1 MNILMV
7 HTRLTCS
14 TVAEMLA
21 KLEEL
26 DAYAT
31 RHAADL
37 IIVPRS
43 FTNACLKV
51 GIADPS
57 SLAHSSRCD
66 DLDLRL
72 RCLYTMALHVKTP
85 LLAPCDWSFVS
96 REYPCAFLLE
106 ERLPRR
112 VTRFSLCHQRFVCT
126 FSPRNLDAYKK
137 YEPHG
142 IIVFDSQ
149 PLSLSSALEF
159 VNASAHTSSS
169 AAENTSSCT
178 AKEAAKKA
186 AKNEAKNEAK
196 NAATATAA
204 TKLAHVTPFMQDTSI
219 TPTICPVYVVP
230 SIGCINNKLYAAP
243 SFVLQPHGTMN
254 AYCAP
259 FEQRFCLYNTN
270 QSPTSKDKLSTQKLS
285 TRIQK
290 DPNSAYMHIWDAL
303 CMGIQDKCATFGTR
317 EVVCVMDGGLAS
329 SVLAALLVDALGALH
344 VHALIAPREC
354 SYDFTSANTLA
365 TALGIDARTCNDM
378 SYGQGFRTLQ
388 EKIHV
393 REGALVGYAQTWAQ
407 TLSAV
412 LVSSCDKLSYML
424 GAYTLFDTCARFAPL
439 ADLLRCDI
447 ERLAR
452 ARMTRSALFS
462 TCEYKNIEYQR
473 LQENLSAL
481 ATCDVRTLDSNLH
494 DYLYQRI
501 SASKQDLATQPCAT
515 QPRAAQPRAAQ
526 PRATQFCP
534 TQEEIDFF
542 TSCLNKLSSTLTAP
556 FDTFTLSDC
565 PISTCILAAQ
575 ADNLSATLAQT
586 DLSSQLF
593 QKIDLSLI
601 KAFPR
606 SPESLLQL
614 FGADDDD
621 ADPDDV
627 DPDDPYLD
635 DDDDDDELDED
646 ILLRATGA
654 RDVDPSADRD
664 VIKHAQSL
672 KAWLESHGFQTLPV
686 AGGFMTVGNAHD
698 IDEDELRKLLQSL
711 PGDIDSHIMQAN
723 IEVPSDSVS
732 DFETFMK
739 DIQRVFNKTSDDSQE
754 HTSDDTQSNTS
765 DKTIDKFIRD
775 LQHAFDLKNKMSSQ
789 KAARAQVRSQDQS
802 IQDLVDDIL
811 NARPLSHE
819 ESFYI
824 LDNQLDTFEN
834 MEFRANDTHQSHAH
848 DASFTKLMNKK
859 LTSAHAERHLKFILG
874 TVRDF
879 CYGGVFYNHAQ
890 RPTRTSHANASSVSG
905 TSLQMTHELD
915 DNNPYSE
922 N

>member
-7 HTRLTCS
+7 HTRLICS

-26 DAYAT
+26 DAYST
-31 RHAADL
+31 RHAVDL
-37 IIVPRS
+37 IVVPRS

-57 SLAHSSRCD
+57 SLARSSRCD
-66 DLDLRL
+66 DLDVRL
-72 RCLYTMALHVKTP
+72 RCLYTMALHVRTP
-85 LLAPCDWSFVS
+85 LLAPCDWSFAS

-112 VTRFSLCHQRFVCT
+112 VTRFSLCGQRFVCT

-142 IIVFDSQ
+142 IILFDSQ

-178 AKEAAKKA
+178 AKEAAKNEV
-186 AKNEAKNEAK
+186 KNTV
-196 NAATATAA
+196 TATVA
-204 TKLAHVTPFMQDTSI
+204 TKLARVTPSMQDTSI

-243 SFVLQPHGTMN
+243 SFVLQPHGTIS

-259 FEQRFCLYNTN
+259 FEQRFCLYNTD

-290 DPNSAYMHIWDAL
+290 NPDSAYMHIWDAL
-303 CMGIQDKCATFGTR
+303 CMGIQDRCAMFGAR

-354 SYDFTSANTLA
+354 SYDFTAANTLA

-412 LVSSCDKLSYML
+412 LVSSCDKLAYML
-424 GAYTLFDTCARFAPL
+424 GAYTLFDTCTRIAPL
-439 ADLLRCDI
+439 ADLLRCDV

-473 LQENLSAL
+473 LQEHLSAL
-481 ATCDVRTLDSNLH
+481 ATCDVRTLDSSSQ
-494 DYLYQRI
+494 DYLHQRV
-501 SASKQDLATQPCAT
+501 SAREQHL
-515 QPRAAQPRAAQ
+515 AAQSGV
-526 PRATQFCP
+526 TQGLA
-534 TQEEIDFF
+534 DFF

-565 PISTCILAAQ
+565 PISACILAAQ
-575 ADNLSATLAQT
+575 ADTLSTALVPT

-593 QKIDLSLI
+593 QKIDLSLM

-606 SPESLLQL
+606 SPESLLKL

-621 ADPDDV
+621 ADPDDA
-627 DPDDPYLD
+627 DPDDPYL
-635 DDDDDDELDED
+635 DDDDELDED

-739 DIQRVFNKTSDDSQE
+739 DIQRVFDRASDDSQE
-754 HTSDDTQSNTS
+754 NTSKDTQSNAS
-765 DKTIDKFIRD
+765 DKAVDKFIRD

-834 MEFRANDTHQSHAH
+834 MEFRANNTHQSNAH

>member
-7 HTRLTCS
+7 HTRLICS

-31 RHAADL
+31 RHAVDL

-51 GIADPS
+51 GTADPS

-66 DLDLRL
+66 DLDVRL

-85 LLAPCDWSFVS
+85 LLAPCDWSFAS

-142 IIVFDSQ
+142 IILFDSQ

-169 AAENTSSCT
+169 AVENTSSCT
-178 AKEAAKKA
+178 AKEAAKNEV
-186 AKNEAKNEAK
+186 KN
-196 NAATATAA
+196 TVTVA
-204 TKLAHVTPFMQDTSI
+204 TKLARVTPFMQDTLI

-243 SFVLQPHGTMN
+243 SFVLQPHGTMS

-259 FEQRFCLYNTN
+259 FEQRFCLYNTD

-290 DPNSAYMHIWDAL
+290 NPDYAYMHIWDAL
-303 CMGIQDKCATFGTR
+303 CMGIQDRCAMFGAR

-354 SYDFTSANTLA
+354 SYDFTAANTLA

-412 LVSSCDKLSYML
+412 LVSSCDKLAYML
-424 GAYTLFDTCARFAPL
+424 GAYTLFDTCTRIAPL
-439 ADLLRCDI
+439 ADLLRCDV

-473 LQENLSAL
+473 LQEHLSVP

-494 DYLYQRI
+494 NYLYQRI
-501 SASKQDLATQPCAT
+501 SAREQHL
-515 QPRAAQPRAAQ
+515 AAQSGV
-526 PRATQFCP
+526 TQGLA
-534 TQEEIDFF
+534 DFF
-542 TSCLNKLSSTLTAP
+542 TSCLNKLSSTLAAP

-565 PISTCILAAQ
+565 PISACILAAQ
-575 ADNLSATLAQT
+575 ADTLSTALVPT

-593 QKIDLSLI
+593 QKIDLSLM

-606 SPESLLQL
+606 SPESLLKL

-621 ADPDDV
+621 ADPDDA

-686 AGGFMTVGNAHD
+686 AGGFMTVGNARD

>member
-7 HTRLTCS
+7 HTRLICS

-31 RHAADL
+31 RHAVDL

-51 GIADPS
+51 GTADPT
-57 SLAHSSRCD
+57 SLARSSRCD
-66 DLDLRL
+66 DLDVRL

-85 LLAPCDWSFVS
+85 LLAPCDWSFAS

-106 ERLPRR
+106 ECLPRR
-112 VTRFSLCHQRFVCT
+112 VTRFSMCHQRFACA
-126 FSPRNLDAYKK
+126 FSSRDLDACNKYK
-137 YEPHG
+137 PDG
-142 IIVFDSQ
+142 IILFDSQ

-169 AAENTSSCT
+169 ATENTSSCT
-178 AKEAAKKA
+178 AKEAV
-186 AKNEAKNEAK
+186 KNV
-196 NAATATAA
+196 ATATVA
-204 TKLAHVTPFMQDTSI
+204 TKLERVTPFMQDTSI

-243 SFVLQPHGTMN
+243 SFVLQPHGTMS

-259 FEQRFCLYNTN
+259 FEQRFCLYNTD

-290 DPNSAYMHIWDAL
+290 NPDYAYMHIWDAL
-303 CMGIQDKCATFGTR
+303 CMGIQDRCAMFGAR

-354 SYDFTSANTLA
+354 SYDFTAANTLA

-407 TLSAV
+407 TLSAM
-412 LVSSCDKLSYML
+412 LVSSCDKLAYML
-424 GAYTLFDTCARFAPL
+424 GTYTFFDTCARIAPL

-452 ARMTRSALFS
+452 ARMTRSALYS

-473 LQENLSAL
+473 LQEHLSAL
-481 ATCDVRTLDSNLH
+481 ATCDVRTLDSRLQ
-494 DYLYQRI
+494 DYLYQRV
-501 SASKQDLATQPCAT
+501 SASAQSHPTQSGATQ
-515 QPRAAQPRAAQ
+515 
-526 PRATQFCP
+526 
-534 TQEEIDFF
+534 EVIDFF
-542 TSCLNKLSSTLTAP
+542 TSCLHKLSHTLAAP
-556 FDTFTLSDC
+556 FDTFTLSNC
-565 PISTCILAAQ
+565 PISACILAAQ
-575 ADNLSATLAQT
+575 ADTLSTALVPT

-593 QKIDLSLI
+593 QKIDLSLM

-606 SPESLLQL
+606 SPESLLKL
-614 FGADDDD
+614 FGADDDDADPDD

-627 DPDDPYLD
+627 DPDDPYL

-664 VIKHAQSL
+664 VINHAQSL

-686 AGGFMTVGNAHD
+686 AGGFMTMGNAHD

-765 DKTIDKFIRD
+765 EKTIDKFIRD

-834 MEFRANDTHQSHAH
+834 MEFRANDTHQSNAH

>member
-7 HTRLTCS
+7 HTRLICS

-31 RHAADL
+31 RHAVDL
-37 IIVPRS
+37 IVVPRS
-43 FTNACLKV
+43 FTNVCLNV
-51 GIADPS
+51 GMADPS
-57 SLAHSSRCD
+57 SLARSSRCD
-66 DLDLRL
+66 DLDVRL
-72 RCLYTMALHVKTP
+72 RCLYTMALHVRTP
-85 LLAPCDWSFVS
+85 LLAPCDWSFAS

-112 VTRFSLCHQRFVCT
+112 VTRFSLCGQRFVCT
-126 FSPRNLDAYKK
+126 FSPRKLDAYKK

-142 IIVFDSQ
+142 IILFDSQ

-178 AKEAAKKA
+178 AK
-186 AKNEAKNEAK
+186 
-196 NAATATAA
+196 NAATATVA
-204 TKLAHVTPFMQDTSI
+204 TKLACVTPFIQDTSI

-230 SIGCINNKLYAAP
+230 SIGYINNKLYAAP
-243 SFVLQPHGTMN
+243 SFVLQPHGTMS

-259 FEQRFCLYNTN
+259 FEQRFCLYNTD
-270 QSPTSKDKLSTQKLS
+270 QSPTSQDKLSTQKLS

-290 DPNSAYMHIWDAL
+290 NPDSAYMHIWDAL
-303 CMGIQDKCATFGTR
+303 CMGIQDRCAMFGAR
-317 EVVCVMDGGLAS
+317 EVVCIMDGGLAS

-354 SYDFTSANTLA
+354 SYDFTAANTLA

-412 LVSSCDKLSYML
+412 LVSSCDKLAYML
-424 GAYTLFDTCARFAPL
+424 GAYTLFDTCTRIAPL
-439 ADLLRCDI
+439 ADLLRCDV

-473 LQENLSAL
+473 LQEHLSAL
-481 ATCDVRTLDSNLH
+481 ATCDVRTLDSSSQ
-494 DYLYQRI
+494 DYLHQRV
-501 SASKQDLATQPCAT
+501 SAREQHL
-515 QPRAAQPRAAQ
+515 AAQSGV
-526 PRATQFCP
+526 TQGLA
-534 TQEEIDFF
+534 DFF

-565 PISTCILAAQ
+565 PISACILAAQ
-575 ADNLSATLAQT
+575 ADTLSTALVPT

-593 QKIDLSLI
+593 QKIDLSLM

-606 SPESLLQL
+606 SPESLLKL

-621 ADPDDV
+621 ADPDDA
-627 DPDDPYLD
+627 DPDDPYL
-635 DDDDDDELDED
+635 DDDDELDED

-739 DIQRVFNKTSDDSQE
+739 DIQRVFDRASDDSQE

-775 LQHAFDLKNKMSSQ
+775 LQHAFDLKNKMGAQ

-834 MEFRANDTHQSHAH
+834 MEFSANNAHQPNAH

-905 TSLQMTHELD
+905 TSLQMTNELD

>member
-7 HTRLTCS
+7 HTRLICS

-31 RHAADL
+31 RHAVDL

-57 SLAHSSRCD
+57 SLACSSRCD
-66 DLDLRL
+66 DLDVRL
-72 RCLYTMALHVKTP
+72 HCLYTMALHVKTP
-85 LLAPCDWSFVS
+85 LLAPCDWSFAS

-112 VTRFSLCHQRFVCT
+112 VTRFSMCGQRFVCT

-142 IIVFDSQ
+142 IILFDSQ

-159 VNASAHTSSS
+159 VNASAHTPSST
-169 AAENTSSCT
+169 AENTSSCT
-178 AKEAAKKA
+178 AKEAV
-186 AKNEAKNEAK
+186 KNV
-196 NAATATAA
+196 ATATVA
-204 TKLAHVTPFMQDTSI
+204 TKLERVTPFMQDTSI

-243 SFVLQPHGTMN
+243 SFVLQPHGTIN

-259 FEQRFCLYNTN
+259 FEQRFCLYNTD
-270 QSPTSKDKLSTQKLS
+270 QSPTSQDKLS

-290 DPNSAYMHIWDAL
+290 NPDSAYMRIWDAL
-303 CMGIQDKCATFGTR
+303 CMGVQDRCATFGMR

-378 SYGQGFRTLQ
+378 AYGQGFRTLQ

-393 REGALVGYAQTWAQ
+393 REGALVGYAQTWVQ

-473 LQENLSAL
+473 LQEHLFVP
-481 ATCDVRTLDSNLH
+481 ATCDVRTLDSNLYN
-494 DYLYQRI
+494 YLYQRI
-501 SASKQDLATQPCAT
+501 SASKQSHATQPC
-515 QPRAAQPRAAQ
+515 AAQ
-526 PRATQFCP
+526 PRATQSFP

-542 TSCLNKLSSTLTAP
+542 TSCLNKLSSTLAAP
-556 FDTFTLSDC
+556 FDTFALSDC
-565 PISTCILAAQ
+565 PISACMLAAQ
-575 ADNLSATLAQT
+575 ADNLSAALVQT

-593 QKIDLSLI
+593 QKIDSSLL

-621 ADPDDV
+621 ADPDDAEEDDI
-627 DPDDPYLD
+627 DPDDPYL

-646 ILLRATGA
+646 ILLRQIGA
-654 RDVDPSADRD
+654 RDADPSADRD
-664 VIKHAQSL
+664 VINHARSL

-686 AGGFMTVGNAHD
+686 AGGFMTVGNARD

-739 DIQRVFNKTSDDSQE
+739 DIQRVFDRASDDSQE
-754 HTSDDTQSNTS
+754 HTSDDTQSNAS
-765 DKTIDKFIRD
+765 DKAVDKFIRD
-775 LQHAFDLKNKMSSQ
+775 LQHAFDLKNKMRAQ
-789 KAARAQVRSQDQS
+789 KAARSQARPQDQS

-834 MEFRANDTHQSHAH
+834 MEFSANNAHQPNAH

-879 CYGGVFYNHAQ
+879 CYGGVFYNHTQ
-890 RPTRTSHANASSVSG
+890 RPTRTSHTNASSVSG

>member
-7 HTRLTCS
+7 HTRLICS

-31 RHAADL
+31 RHAVDL
-37 IIVPRS
+37 IVVPRS

-57 SLAHSSRCD
+57 SLARSSRCD
-66 DLDLRL
+66 DLDVRL

-85 LLAPCDWSFVS
+85 LLAPCDWGFAS

-142 IIVFDSQ
+142 IILFDSQ

-169 AAENTSSCT
+169 AVENTSSCT
-178 AKEAAKKA
+178 AKEAAKNEV
-186 AKNEAKNEAK
+186 KN
-196 NAATATAA
+196 TVTVA
-204 TKLAHVTPFMQDTSI
+204 TKLARVTPFMQDTLI

-243 SFVLQPHGTMN
+243 SFVLQPHGTMS

-259 FEQRFCLYNTN
+259 FEQRFCLYNTD

-290 DPNSAYMHIWDAL
+290 NPDSAYIRMWDAL
-303 CMGIQDKCATFGTR
+303 CMGIQDRCAMFGAR

-354 SYDFTSANTLA
+354 SYDFTAANTLA

-412 LVSSCDKLSYML
+412 LVSSCDKLAYML
-424 GAYTLFDTCARFAPL
+424 GAYTLFDTCTRIAPL
-439 ADLLRCDI
+439 ADLLRCDV

-473 LQENLSAL
+473 LQEHLSAL
-481 ATCDVRTLDSNLH
+481 ATCDVRTLDSSSQ
-494 DYLYQRI
+494 DYLHQRV
-501 SASKQDLATQPCAT
+501 SAREQHL
-515 QPRAAQPRAAQ
+515 AAQSGV
-526 PRATQFCP
+526 TQGLA
-534 TQEEIDFF
+534 DFF

-565 PISTCILAAQ
+565 PISACILAAQ
-575 ADNLSATLAQT
+575 ADTLSTALVPT

-606 SPESLLQL
+606 SPESLLKL

-621 ADPDDV
+621 TDPDDA
-627 DPDDPYLD
+627 DPDDPYL

-646 ILLRATGA
+646 ILLRPTGA
-654 RDVDPSADRD
+654 RDAVPSADRD
-664 VIKHAQSL
+664 VINHARSL

-686 AGGFMTVGNAHD
+686 AGGFMTVGNARD
-698 IDEDELRKLLQSL
+698 IDENELRKLLQSL

-739 DIQRVFNKTSDDSQE
+739 DIQRVFDKTSDDSQE
-754 HTSDDTQSNTS
+754 NTSKDTQINAS
-765 DKTIDKFIRD
+765 DKAVDKFIRD
-775 LQHAFDLKNKMSSQ
+775 LQHAFDLKNKMGAQ

-834 MEFRANDTHQSHAH
+834 MEFRANDNHQSNAH

-890 RPTRTSHANASSVSG
+890 CPTRTSHANASSVSG

>member
-7 HTRLTCS
+7 HTRLICS

-31 RHAADL
+31 RHAVDL

-43 FTNACLKV
+43 FTNVCLNV

-57 SLAHSSRCD
+57 SLARSSRCG
-66 DLDLRL
+66 DLDMRL

-85 LLAPCDWSFVS
+85 LLAPCDWSFAS

-112 VTRFSLCHQRFVCT
+112 VTRFSMCGQRFVCT

-142 IIVFDSQ
+142 IILFDSQ

-159 VNASAHTSSS
+159 VNASAHTPSST
-169 AAENTSSCT
+169 AENTSSCT
-178 AKEAAKKA
+178 AKEAAKNEV
-186 AKNEAKNEAK
+186 KNTV
-196 NAATATAA
+196 TATVA
-204 TKLAHVTPFMQDTSI
+204 TKFARVTPFMQDTSI

-243 SFVLQPHGTMN
+243 SFVLQPHGTIS

-259 FEQRFCLYNTN
+259 FEQRFCLYNTD

-290 DPNSAYMHIWDAL
+290 NPDSAYMHIWDAL
-303 CMGIQDKCATFGTR
+303 CMGIQDRCAMFGAR

-354 SYDFTSANTLA
+354 SYDFTAANTLA

-407 TLSAV
+407 TLSAM
-412 LVSSCDKLSYML
+412 LVSSCDKLAYML
-424 GAYTLFDTCARFAPL
+424 GTYTFFDTCARIAPL
-439 ADLLRCDI
+439 ADLLRCDV

-473 LQENLSAL
+473 LQEHLSAL
-481 ATCDVRTLDSNLH
+481 ATCDVRTLDSNLQN
-494 DYLYQRI
+494 YLHQRV
-501 SASKQDLATQPCAT
+501 SASDQSHATQSGAT
-515 QPRAAQPRAAQ
+515 Q
-526 PRATQFCP
+526 
-534 TQEEIDFF
+534 EVIDFF
-542 TSCLNKLSSTLTAP
+542 TSCLHKLSHTLAAP
-556 FDTFTLSDC
+556 FDTFTLSNC
-565 PISTCILAAQ
+565 PISACILAAQ
-575 ADNLSATLAQT
+575 ADTLSTALVPT

-593 QKIDLSLI
+593 QKIDLSLM
-601 KAFPR
+601 KAFSR
-606 SPESLLQL
+606 SPESLLKL

-621 ADPDDV
+621 ADPDDA

-698 IDEDELRKLLQSL
+698 IDENELRKLLKSL

-739 DIQRVFNKTSDDSQE
+739 DIQRVFDRASDDSQE

-775 LQHAFDLKNKMSSQ
+775 LQHAFDLKNKMGAQ

-834 MEFRANDTHQSHAH
+834 MEFSANNAHQPNAH

>member
-7 HTRLTCS
+7 HTRLICS

-31 RHAADL
+31 RHAVDL

-43 FTNACLKV
+43 FTNVCLNV
-51 GIADPS
+51 GAADPS
-57 SLAHSSRCD
+57 SLARSSRCG
-66 DLDLRL
+66 DLDMRL

-85 LLAPCDWSFVS
+85 LLAPCDWSFAS

-112 VTRFSLCHQRFVCT
+112 VTRFSMCGQRFVCT

-142 IIVFDSQ
+142 IILFDSQ

-159 VNASAHTSSS
+159 VNASAHTPSST
-169 AAENTSSCT
+169 AENTSSCT
-178 AKEAAKKA
+178 
-186 AKNEAKNEAK
+186 AKNEAK
-196 NAATATAA
+196 NAATATVA

-243 SFVLQPHGTMN
+243 SFVLQPHGTMS

-259 FEQRFCLYNTN
+259 FEQRFCLYNTD

-290 DPNSAYMHIWDAL
+290 NPDSAYMHIWDAL
-303 CMGIQDKCATFGTR
+303 CMGIQDRCAMFGAR

-354 SYDFTSANTLA
+354 SYDFTAANTLA

-407 TLSAV
+407 TLSAM
-412 LVSSCDKLSYML
+412 LVSSCDKLAYML
-424 GAYTLFDTCARFAPL
+424 GAYTLFDTCTRIAPL
-439 ADLLRCDI
+439 ADLLRCDV

-473 LQENLSAL
+473 LQEHLSAL
-481 ATCDVRTLDSNLH
+481 ATCDVRTLDSNLQ
-494 DYLYQRI
+494 DYLHQRV
-501 SASKQDLATQPCAT
+501 SAREQHL
-515 QPRAAQPRAAQ
+515 AAQSGV
-526 PRATQFCP
+526 TQGLA
-534 TQEEIDFF
+534 DFF

-565 PISTCILAAQ
+565 PISACILAAQ
-575 ADNLSATLAQT
+575 ADTLSTALVPT

-593 QKIDLSLI
+593 QKIDLSLM
-601 KAFPR
+601 KTFPR
-606 SPESLLQL
+606 SPESLLKL

-621 ADPDDV
+621 ADPDDA

-686 AGGFMTVGNAHD
+686 AGGFMTVGNARD

-739 DIQRVFNKTSDDSQE
+739 DIQRVFDRASDDSQE
-754 HTSDDTQSNTS
+754 HTSDDTQSNAS
-765 DKTIDKFIRD
+765 DKAVDKFIRD
-775 LQHAFDLKNKMSSQ
+775 LQHAFDLKNKMRAQ
-789 KAARAQVRSQDQS
+789 KAARSQARPQDQS

-819 ESFYI
+819 DSFYI

-834 MEFRANDTHQSHAH
+834 MEFSANNAHQPNAH

-879 CYGGVFYNHAQ
+879 CYGGVFYNHTQ
-890 RPTRTSHANASSVSG
+890 RPTRTSHTNASSVSG

>member
-7 HTRLTCS
+7 HTRLICS

-31 RHAADL
+31 RHAVDL

-126 FSPRNLDAYKK
+126 FSPHNLDAYKK

-142 IIVFDSQ
+142 IIVFDAQ

-159 VNASAHTSSS
+159 VNASAPTSSS

-178 AKEAAKKA
+178 AK
-186 AKNEAKNEAK
+186 NEAK
-196 NAATATAA
+196 NAATATVA
-204 TKLAHVTPFMQDTSI
+204 TKLAHVTPFMQDASI

-243 SFVLQPHGTMN
+243 SFVLQPHGTVS

-259 FEQRFCLYNTN
+259 FEQRICLYNTN
-270 QSPTSKDKLSTQKLS
+270 QSPTSKDELSTQKLS

-290 DPNSAYMHIWDAL
+290 NPDYAYMHIWDAL

-388 EKIHV
+388 EKMHV

-452 ARMTRSALFS
+452 GRMTRSALFS
-462 TCEYKNIEYQR
+462 TCEYKNIEYQS

-481 ATCDVRTLDSNLH
+481 ATCDVRTLDSSSQ
-494 DYLYQRI
+494 DYLHQRV
-501 SASKQDLATQPCAT
+501 SAREQHL
-515 QPRAAQPRAAQ
+515 AAQSGV
-526 PRATQFCP
+526 TQGLA
-534 TQEEIDFF
+534 DFF

-565 PISTCILAAQ
+565 PISACILAAQ
-575 ADNLSATLAQT
+575 ADTLSTALVPT

-593 QKIDLSLI
+593 QKIDLSLM
-601 KAFPR
+601 KAFSR
-606 SPESLLQL
+606 SPESLLKL

-621 ADPDDV
+621 ADPDDA

-834 MEFRANDTHQSHAH
+834 MEFRANDTHQSNAH

-859 LTSAHAERHLKFILG
+859 ITSAHAERHLKFILG

-890 RPTRTSHANASSVSG
+890 RPTRTSHVNASSVSG

>member
-7 HTRLTCS
+7 HTRLICS

-31 RHAADL
+31 RHAVDL
-37 IIVPRS
+37 ILVPRS
-43 FTNACLKV
+43 FTNACLKI
-51 GIADPS
+51 GIADPT
-57 SLAHSSRCD
+57 SLARSSRCD
-66 DLDLRL
+66 DLDVRL

-85 LLAPCDWSFVS
+85 LLAPCDWSFAS
-96 REYPCAFLLE
+96 HEYPCAFLLK

-142 IIVFDSQ
+142 IILFDSQ
-149 PLSLSSALEF
+149 PLSLSSAFEF

-169 AAENTSSCT
+169 AAENTSSRT
-178 AKEAAKKA
+178 
-186 AKNEAKNEAK
+186 AK
-196 NAATATAA
+196 NAATATVA
-204 TKLAHVTPFMQDTSI
+204 TKHAHVTPFMQDTSI

-230 SIGCINNKLYAAP
+230 SIGYINNKLYAAP
-243 SFVLQPHGTMN
+243 SFVLQPHGTIS

-259 FEQRFCLYNTN
+259 FEQRFCLYNTD

-290 DPNSAYMHIWDAL
+290 NPDSAYMHIWDAL
-303 CMGIQDKCATFGTR
+303 CMGIQDRCAMFGAR

-329 SVLAALLVDALGALH
+329 SVLVALLVDALGALH

-354 SYDFTSANTLA
+354 SYDFTAANTLA

-393 REGALVGYAQTWAQ
+393 REGALVGYARTWAQ

-412 LVSSCDKLSYML
+412 LVSSCDKLAYML
-424 GAYTLFDTCARFAPL
+424 GAYTLFDTCARIAPL
-439 ADLLRCDI
+439 ADLLRCDV
-447 ERLAR
+447 ERLAS

-473 LQENLSAL
+473 LQDHLSAL
-481 ATCDVRTLDSNLH
+481 ATCDARTLDSNLQN
-494 DYLYQRI
+494 YLHQRV
-501 SASKQDLATQPCAT
+501 SARDQHL
-515 QPRAAQPRAAQ
+515 AAQSGV
-526 PRATQFCP
+526 TQGLA
-534 TQEEIDFF
+534 DFF
-542 TSCLNKLSSTLTAP
+542 TLCLNKLSSTLTAP

-565 PISTCILAAQ
+565 PISACILTAQ

-586 DLSSQLF
+586 DLSPQLF
-593 QKIDLSLI
+593 QKIDLSLT
-601 KAFPR
+601 KTFPR
-606 SPESLLQL
+606 STESLFKL
-614 FGADDDD
+614 FGVDDDD
-621 ADPDDV
+621 ADPDDA
-627 DPDDPYLD
+627 DSDDPYLD
-635 DDDDDDELDED
+635 DADDDDELDED
-646 ILLRATGA
+646 ILLRPTSA
-654 RDVDPSADRD
+654 RDVDPSTDRD
-664 VIKHAQSL
+664 VINHARSL

-686 AGGFMTVGNAHD
+686 AGGFMTVGNARD

-739 DIQRVFNKTSDDSQE
+739 DIQRVFDKTSDDSQE

-775 LQHAFDLKNKMSSQ
+775 LQHAFGLKNKMGAQ
-789 KAARAQVRSQDQS
+789 KATRAQTRPQDQS

-834 MEFRANDTHQSHAH
+834 MEFRANNTHQSNAH

>member
-14 TVAEMLA
+14 TVAEMLT

-57 SLAHSSRCD
+57 SLARSSRCD
-66 DLDLRL
+66 DLDVRL
-72 RCLYTMALHVKTP
+72 RCLYTMALHMKTP
-85 LLAPCDWSFVS
+85 LLAPCDWSFAS

-142 IIVFDSQ
+142 IILFDSQ

-178 AKEAAKKA
+178 AKEAAK
-186 AKNEAKNEAK
+186 NEAK
-196 NAATATAA
+196 NAATATVA

-243 SFVLQPHGTMN
+243 SFVLQPHGTMS

-270 QSPTSKDKLSTQKLS
+270 QSPTSQDKLSTQKLS

-290 DPNSAYMHIWDAL
+290 NPDSAYIRMWDAL
-303 CMGIQDKCATFGTR
+303 CMGIQDKCATFGSR

-378 SYGQGFRTLQ
+378 AYGQGFRTLQ

-393 REGALVGYAQTWAQ
+393 REGALVGYAQTWVQ

-473 LQENLSAL
+473 LQEHLFVP
-481 ATCDVRTLDSNLH
+481 ATCDVRTLDSNLYN
-494 DYLYQRI
+494 YLYQRI
-501 SASKQDLATQPCAT
+501 SASKQSHATQPC
-515 QPRAAQPRAAQ
+515 AAQ
-526 PRATQFCP
+526 PRATQSFP

-542 TSCLNKLSSTLTAP
+542 TSCLNKLSSTLAAP
-556 FDTFTLSDC
+556 FDTFALSDC
-565 PISTCILAAQ
+565 PISACMLAAQ
-575 ADNLSATLAQT
+575 ADNLSAALVQT

-593 QKIDLSLI
+593 QKIDSSLL

-621 ADPDDV
+621 ADPDDAEEDDI
-627 DPDDPYLD
+627 DPDDPYL

-646 ILLRATGA
+646 ILLRQIGA
-654 RDVDPSADRD
+654 RDADPSADRD
-664 VIKHAQSL
+664 VINHARSL

-686 AGGFMTVGNAHD
+686 AGGFMTVGNARD

-739 DIQRVFNKTSDDSQE
+739 DIQRVFDRASDDSQE
-754 HTSDDTQSNTS
+754 HTSDDTQSNAS
-765 DKTIDKFIRD
+765 DKAVDKFIRD
-775 LQHAFDLKNKMSSQ
+775 LQHAFDLKNKMRAQ
-789 KAARAQVRSQDQS
+789 KAARSQARPQDQS

-834 MEFRANDTHQSHAH
+834 MEFSANNAHQPNAH

-879 CYGGVFYNHAQ
+879 CYGGVFYNHTQ
-890 RPTRTSHANASSVSG
+890 RPTRTSHTNASSVSG

>member
-7 HTRLTCS
+7 HTRLICS

-31 RHAADL
+31 RHAVDL

-51 GIADPS
+51 GTADPT
-57 SLAHSSRCD
+57 SLARSSRFD
-66 DLDLRL
+66 DLDVRL

-85 LLAPCDWSFVS
+85 LLAPCDWSFAS

-106 ERLPRR
+106 ERLLRR
-112 VTRFSLCHQRFVCT
+112 VNRFSLCHQRFACA
-126 FSPRNLDAYKK
+126 FSSRDLDACNKYK
-137 YEPHG
+137 PDG
-142 IIVFDSQ
+142 IILFDAQ
-149 PLSLSSALEF
+149 PLLTGSALEF
-159 VNASAHTSSS
+159 VNASAHTPSST
-169 AAENTSSCT
+169 AENTPSST
-178 AKEAAKKA
+178 TE
-186 AKNEAKNEAK
+186 NTTE
-196 NAATATAA
+196 NAATATVAA
-204 TKLAHVTPFMQDTSI
+204 AAKFAHITPFMQDTSI

-243 SFVLQPHGTMN
+243 SFVLQPHGTMS

-259 FEQRFCLYNTN
+259 FEQRFCLYNTD

-290 DPNSAYMHIWDAL
+290 NPDSAYMRIWDAL
-303 CMGIQDKCATFGTR
+303 CMGVQDRCATFGMR

-354 SYDFTSANTLA
+354 SYDFTAANTLA

-412 LVSSCDKLSYML
+412 LVSSCDKLAYML
-424 GAYTLFDTCARFAPL
+424 GAYTLFDTCARIAPL
-439 ADLLRCDI
+439 ADLLRCDV

-473 LQENLSAL
+473 LQEHLSAL
-481 ATCDVRTLDSNLH
+481 ATCDVHTLDSSLQ
-494 DYLYQRI
+494 DYLHQRV
-501 SASKQDLATQPCAT
+501 SAREQHL
-515 QPRAAQPRAAQ
+515 AAQSGV
-526 PRATQFCP
+526 TQGLA
-534 TQEEIDFF
+534 DFF
-542 TSCLNKLSSTLTAP
+542 TSCLNKLSSTLAAP

-621 ADPDDV
+621 ADPDDADPDDA
-627 DPDDPYLD
+627 DPDDPYL

-646 ILLRATGA
+646 ILLRRAGM
-654 RDVDPSADRD
+654 RDVDSNTDMD

-686 AGGFMTVGNAHD
+686 AGGFMTVGNARD
-698 IDEDELRKLLQSL
+698 IDEDELRKLLKSL

-739 DIQRVFNKTSDDSQE
+739 DIQRVFDRASDDSQE
-754 HTSDDTQSNTS
+754 HTSDGTQSNTS

-789 KAARAQVRSQDQS
+789 KAARAQTRPQDQS

-834 MEFRANDTHQSHAH
+834 MEFRANNTHQSNAH

>member
-7 HTRLTCS
+7 HTRLICS

-31 RHAADL
+31 RHAVDL

-126 FSPRNLDAYKK
+126 FSPHNLDAYKK

-142 IIVFDSQ
+142 IIVFDAQ

-169 AAENTSSCT
+169 AVENTSSCT
-178 AKEAAKKA
+178 AKEAAKNEV
-186 AKNEAKNEAK
+186 KN
-196 NAATATAA
+196 TVTVA
-204 TKLAHVTPFMQDTSI
+204 TKLACVTPFIQDTSI

-243 SFVLQPHGTMN
+243 SFVLQPHGTMS

-259 FEQRFCLYNTN
+259 FEQRFCLYNTD
-270 QSPTSKDKLSTQKLS
+270 QSPTSKDKLST
-285 TRIQK
+285 RIQK
-290 DPNSAYMHIWDAL
+290 HSDSAYMHIWDAL

-388 EKIHV
+388 EKMHV

-412 LVSSCDKLSYML
+412 LVSSCDKLAYML
-424 GAYTLFDTCARFAPL
+424 GAYTLFDTCTRIAPL
-439 ADLLRCDI
+439 ADLLRCDV

-473 LQENLSAL
+473 LQEHLSAL
-481 ATCDVRTLDSNLH
+481 ATCDVRTLDSNLQN
-494 DYLYQRI
+494 YLHQRV
-501 SASKQDLATQPCAT
+501 SASDQSHATQSGA
-515 QPRAAQPRAAQ
+515 
-526 PRATQFCP
+526 

-542 TSCLNKLSSTLTAP
+542 TLCLNKLSSTLAAP

-565 PISTCILAAQ
+565 PISACMLAAQ
-575 ADNLSATLAQT
+575 ADNLSAALVPT

-601 KAFPR
+601 KAFSR

-621 ADPDDV
+621 ADSDDI
-627 DPDDPYLD
+627 DSDDPYL

-654 RDVDPSADRD
+654 RDVDPSTDRD
-664 VIKHAQSL
+664 VIQHAQSL

-686 AGGFMTVGNAHD
+686 AGGFMTVGNARD

-739 DIQRVFNKTSDDSQE
+739 DIQRVFDRASDDSQE
-754 HTSDDTQSNTS
+754 HTSDDTQSNAS
-765 DKTIDKFIRD
+765 DKAVDKFIRD
-775 LQHAFDLKNKMSSQ
+775 LQHAFDLKNKMRAQ
-789 KAARAQVRSQDQS
+789 KAARSQARPQDQS

-834 MEFRANDTHQSHAH
+834 MEFSANNAHQPNAH

-879 CYGGVFYNHAQ
+879 CYGGVFYNHTQ
-890 RPTRTSHANASSVSG
+890 RPTRTSHTNASSVSG

>member
-7 HTRLTCS
+7 HTRLICS

-31 RHAADL
+31 RHAVDL

-126 FSPRNLDAYKK
+126 FSPHNLDAYKK

-142 IIVFDSQ
+142 IIVFDAQ

-159 VNASAHTSSS
+159 VNASAPTSSS

-178 AKEAAKKA
+178 AK
-186 AKNEAKNEAK
+186 NEAK
-196 NAATATAA
+196 NAATATVA
-204 TKLAHVTPFMQDTSI
+204 TKLAHVTPFMQDASI

-243 SFVLQPHGTMN
+243 SFVLQPHGTVS

-259 FEQRFCLYNTN
+259 FEQRICLYNTN
-270 QSPTSKDKLSTQKLS
+270 QSPTSQDKLSTQKLS

-290 DPNSAYMHIWDAL
+290 NPDYAYMHIWDAL

-388 EKIHV
+388 EKMHV

-452 ARMTRSALFS
+452 GRMTRSALFS
-462 TCEYKNIEYQR
+462 TCEYKNIEYQS
-473 LQENLSAL
+473 LQEHLSAL
-481 ATCDVRTLDSNLH
+481 ATCDVRTLDSSSQ
-494 DYLYQRI
+494 DYLHQRV
-501 SASKQDLATQPCAT
+501 SAREQHL
-515 QPRAAQPRAAQ
+515 AAQSGV
-526 PRATQFCP
+526 TQGLA
-534 TQEEIDFF
+534 DFF

-565 PISTCILAAQ
+565 PISACILAAQ
-575 ADNLSATLAQT
+575 ADTLSTALVPT

-593 QKIDLSLI
+593 QKIDLSLM

-606 SPESLLQL
+606 SPESLLKL

-621 ADPDDV
+621 ADPDDAN
-627 DPDDPYLD
+627 PDDPYL

-646 ILLRATGA
+646 ILLRPTGA
-654 RDVDPSADRD
+654 RDVDPSTDRD
-664 VIKHAQSL
+664 VIQHAQSL

-739 DIQRVFNKTSDDSQE
+739 DIQRVFDRASDDSQE
-754 HTSDDTQSNTS
+754 NTSKDTQSNAS
-765 DKTIDKFIRD
+765 DKAVDKFIRD

>member
-57 SLAHSSRCD
+57 SLACSSRCD

-126 FSPRNLDAYKK
+126 FSPHNLDAYKK

-178 AKEAAKKA
+178 AK
-186 AKNEAKNEAK
+186 NEAK
-196 NAATATAA
+196 NAATATVA
-204 TKLAHVTPFMQDTSI
+204 TKLAHVTPFMQDASI

-243 SFVLQPHGTMN
+243 SFVLQPHGTMS

-259 FEQRFCLYNTN
+259 FEQRICLYNTN

-290 DPNSAYMHIWDAL
+290 NPDSAYMHIWDAL
-303 CMGIQDKCATFGTR
+303 CMGIQDKCAAFGTR

-412 LVSSCDKLSYML
+412 LVSSCDKLAYML
-424 GAYTLFDTCARFAPL
+424 GAYTLFDTCARIAPL

-452 ARMTRSALFS
+452 ARMSRSALFS

-481 ATCDVRTLDSNLH
+481 ATCDVRTLESNLH

-501 SASKQDLATQPCAT
+501 SASKQSHAAQPCVAQPRAT
-515 QPRAAQPRAAQ
+515 QPRAAQPRATQ

-542 TSCLNKLSSTLTAP
+542 TLCLNKLSSTLAAP

-565 PISTCILAAQ
+565 PISACILSAQ
-575 ADNLSATLAQT
+575 ADNLSAALVQT
-586 DLSSQLF
+586 GLSSQLF

-606 SPESLLQL
+606 SPESLLKL
-614 FGADDDD
+614 FGAAGDD
-621 ADPDDV
+621 ADPDDAEEDDI
-627 DPDDPYLD
+627 DPDDPYL

-646 ILLRATGA
+646 ILLRQIGA
-654 RDVDPSADRD
+654 RDADASVDRD
-664 VIKHAQSL
+664 VINHAQSL

-686 AGGFMTVGNAHD
+686 AGGFMTVGNARD
-698 IDEDELRKLLQSL
+698 IDENELRKLLQSL

-739 DIQRVFNKTSDDSQE
+739 DIQRVFDKTSKDSQE
-754 HTSDDTQSNTS
+754 HTSGDTQSNTS

-775 LQHAFDLKNKMSSQ
+775 LQHAFDLKNKMRAQ
-789 KAARAQVRSQDQS
+789 KAARSQARPQDQS

-834 MEFRANDTHQSHAH
+834 MEFRANNTHQSHAH

-890 RPTRTSHANASSVSG
+890 RPTRTSHVNASSVSG

>member
-7 HTRLTCS
+7 HTRLICS

-31 RHAADL
+31 RHAVDL
-37 IIVPRS
+37 IVVPRS
-43 FTNACLKV
+43 FTNVCLKV

-57 SLAHSSRCD
+57 SLACSSRCG
-66 DLDLRL
+66 DLDMRL
-72 RCLYTMALHVKTP
+72 RCLYTMALHMKTP
-85 LLAPCDWSFVS
+85 LLAPCDWSFAS

-142 IIVFDSQ
+142 IILFDSQ

-169 AAENTSSCT
+169 AVENTSSCT
-178 AKEAAKKA
+178 AKET
-186 AKNEAKNEAK
+186 AK
-196 NAATATAA
+196 NAATATVA
-204 TKLAHVTPFMQDTSI
+204 TKLARVTPFMQDTSI

-243 SFVLQPHGTMN
+243 SFVLQPHGTMS

-259 FEQRFCLYNTN
+259 FEQRFCLYNTD

-290 DPNSAYMHIWDAL
+290 NPDSAYIRMWDAL

-388 EKIHV
+388 EKIYV

-452 ARMTRSALFS
+452 GRMTRSALFS

-473 LQENLSAL
+473 LQEHLFVP
-481 ATCDVRTLDSNLH
+481 ATCDVRTLDSKLYN
-494 DYLYQRI
+494 YLYQRI
-501 SASKQDLATQPCAT
+501 SASKQSHATQLCAT
-515 QPRAAQPRAAQ
+515 QPRATQ
-526 PRATQFCP
+526 PRATQSFP
-534 TQEEIDFF
+534 TQEEINFF
-542 TSCLNKLSSTLTAP
+542 TSCLNKLSSTLAAP

-565 PISTCILAAQ
+565 PISACMLAAQ
-575 ADNLSATLAQT
+575 ADNLSAALTQT

-593 QKIDLSLI
+593 QKIDSSLL

-614 FGADDDD
+614 FGADGDD
-621 ADPDDV
+621 AEEDDI
-627 DPDDPYLD
+627 DPDDPYL

-646 ILLRATGA
+646 ILLRQIGA
-654 RDVDPSADRD
+654 RDADPSADRD
-664 VIKHAQSL
+664 VINHAQSL

-686 AGGFMTVGNAHD
+686 AGGFMTVGNARD
-698 IDEDELRKLLQSL
+698 IDEAELRKLLQSL

-739 DIQRVFNKTSDDSQE
+739 DIQRAFDKTSEDSQE
-754 HTSDDTQSNTS
+754 HTSGDTQSNTS

-775 LQHAFDLKNKMSSQ
+775 LQHAFDLKNKMRAQ
-789 KAARAQVRSQDQS
+789 KAARSQARPQDQS

-834 MEFRANDTHQSHAH
+834 MEFRANNAHQSHAH

-890 RPTRTSHANASSVSG
+890 RPTRTSHVNTSSVSG

>member
-7 HTRLTCS
+7 HTRLICS

-31 RHAADL
+31 RHAVDL

-51 GIADPS
+51 GTADPS

-66 DLDLRL
+66 DLDVRL

-85 LLAPCDWSFVS
+85 LLAPCDWGFAS

-142 IIVFDSQ
+142 IILFDSQ

-178 AKEAAKKA
+178 AKEAAK
-186 AKNEAKNEAK
+186 NEVK
-196 NAATATAA
+196 NAATATVA
-204 TKLAHVTPFMQDTSI
+204 TKLACVTPFIQDTSI

-230 SIGCINNKLYAAP
+230 SIGYINNKLYAAP
-243 SFVLQPHGTMN
+243 SFVLQPHGTMS

-259 FEQRFCLYNTN
+259 FEQRFCLYNTD

-290 DPNSAYMHIWDAL
+290 NPDSAYMHIWDAL
-303 CMGIQDKCATFGTR
+303 CMGIQDRCAMFGAR

-354 SYDFTSANTLA
+354 SYDFTAANTLA

-412 LVSSCDKLSYML
+412 LVSSCDKLAYML
-424 GAYTLFDTCARFAPL
+424 GAYTLFDTCTRIAPL

-473 LQENLSAL
+473 LQEHLSAL
-481 ATCDVRTLDSNLH
+481 ATCDVRTLDSSSQ
-494 DYLYQRI
+494 DYLHQRV
-501 SASKQDLATQPCAT
+501 SAREQHL
-515 QPRAAQPRAAQ
+515 AAQSGV
-526 PRATQFCP
+526 TQGLA
-534 TQEEIDFF
+534 DFF

-565 PISTCILAAQ
+565 PISAYILAAQ
-575 ADNLSATLAQT
+575 ADTLSTALVPT

-593 QKIDLSLI
+593 QKIDLSLM

-606 SPESLLQL
+606 SPESLLKL

-621 ADPDDV
+621 ADPDDA
-627 DPDDPYLD
+627 DPDDPYL

-646 ILLRATGA
+646 ILLRPTGA
-654 RDVDPSADRD
+654 RDAVPSADRD
-664 VIKHAQSL
+664 VINHARSL

-698 IDEDELRKLLQSL
+698 IDENELRKLLQSL

-739 DIQRVFNKTSDDSQE
+739 DIQRVFDRASDDSQE
-754 HTSDDTQSNTS
+754 NTSKDTQSNAS
-765 DKTIDKFIRD
+765 DKAVDKFIRD
-775 LQHAFDLKNKMSSQ
+775 LQHAFDLKNKMGAQ
-789 KAARAQVRSQDQS
+789 KAARAQTRPQDQS
-802 IQDLVDDIL
+802 VQDLVDDIL

-834 MEFRANDTHQSHAH
+834 MEFRANDNHQSNAH

>member
-7 HTRLTCS
+7 HTRLICS

-31 RHAADL
+31 RHAVDL

-51 GIADPS
+51 GTADPS

-66 DLDLRL
+66 DLDVRL

-85 LLAPCDWSFVS
+85 LLAPCDWSFAS

-106 ERLPRR
+106 ECLPRR
-112 VTRFSLCHQRFVCT
+112 VTRFSLCGQRFVCT
-126 FSPRNLDAYKK
+126 FSPRNLDTYKK

-142 IIVFDSQ
+142 IILFDSQ

-169 AAENTSSCT
+169 ATENTSSCT
-178 AKEAAKKA
+178 AKEAV
-186 AKNEAKNEAK
+186 KNV
-196 NAATATAA
+196 ATATVA
-204 TKLAHVTPFMQDTSI
+204 TKLERVTPFMQDTSI

-243 SFVLQPHGTMN
+243 SFVLQPHGTMS

-259 FEQRFCLYNTN
+259 FEQRFCLYNTD

-290 DPNSAYMHIWDAL
+290 NPDYAYMHIWDAL
-303 CMGIQDKCATFGTR
+303 CMGIQDRCAMFGAR

-354 SYDFTSANTLA
+354 SYDFTAANTLA

-412 LVSSCDKLSYML
+412 LVSSCDKLAYML
-424 GAYTLFDTCARFAPL
+424 GAYTLFDTCTRIAPL
-439 ADLLRCDI
+439 ADLLRCDV

-473 LQENLSAL
+473 LQEHLSAL
-481 ATCDVRTLDSNLH
+481 ATCDVRTLDSSSQ
-494 DYLYQRI
+494 DYLHQRV
-501 SASKQDLATQPCAT
+501 SAREQHL
-515 QPRAAQPRAAQ
+515 AAQSGV
-526 PRATQFCP
+526 TQGLA
-534 TQEEIDFF
+534 DFF

-565 PISTCILAAQ
+565 PISACILAAQ
-575 ADNLSATLAQT
+575 ADTLSTALVPT

-593 QKIDLSLI
+593 QKIDLSLM

-606 SPESLLQL
+606 SPESLLKL

-621 ADPDDV
+621 ADSDDADSDDA
-627 DPDDPYLD
+627 DPDDPYLN
-635 DDDDDDELDED
+635 DDDDDELDED

-739 DIQRVFNKTSDDSQE
+739 DIQRVFDRASDDSQE
-754 HTSDDTQSNTS
+754 NTSKDTQSNAS
-765 DKTIDKFIRD
+765 DKAVDKFIRD

-789 KAARAQVRSQDQS
+789 KAARAQTRSQDQS

-834 MEFRANDTHQSHAH
+834 MEFRANDTHQSNAH

>member
-7 HTRLTCS
+7 HTHLICS

-31 RHAADL
+31 RHAVDL

-43 FTNACLKV
+43 FTNACLNV
-51 GIADPS
+51 GMADLT
-57 SLAHSSRCD
+57 SLARSSRCD
-66 DLDLRL
+66 DLDVRL

-96 REYPCAFLLE
+96 REYPCAFLLK

-112 VTRFSLCHQRFVCT
+112 VTRFSMCHQRFVCT

-142 IIVFDSQ
+142 IILFDSQ

-178 AKEAAKKA
+178 AKNAVNNEV
-186 AKNEAKNEAK
+186 KNV
-196 NAATATAA
+196 ATATVA
-204 TKLAHVTPFMQDTSI
+204 TKLERVTPFMQDTSI

-243 SFVLQPHGTMN
+243 SFVLQPHGTMS

-259 FEQRFCLYNTN
+259 FEQRFYLYNTD

-290 DPNSAYMHIWDAL
+290 NPDYAYMHIWDAL
-303 CMGIQDKCATFGTR
+303 CMGIQDRCAMFGAR

-354 SYDFTSANTLA
+354 SYDFTAANTLA

-407 TLSAV
+407 TLSAM

-452 ARMTRSALFS
+452 ARMSRSALFS

-473 LQENLSAL
+473 LQEHLSVP
-481 ATCDVRTLDSNLH
+481 ATCDVRTLDSRLQN
-494 DYLYQRI
+494 YLYQRV
-501 SASKQDLATQPCAT
+501 SASDQSHATQSGAT
-515 QPRAAQPRAAQ
+515 Q
-526 PRATQFCP
+526 
-534 TQEEIDFF
+534 EVIDFF
-542 TSCLNKLSSTLTAP
+542 TSCLHKLSHTLAAP
-556 FDTFTLSDC
+556 FDTFTLSNC
-565 PISTCILAAQ
+565 PISACILAAQ
-575 ADNLSATLAQT
+575 ADTLSTALVPT

-593 QKIDLSLI
+593 QKIDLSLM
-601 KAFPR
+601 KAFSR
-606 SPESLLQL
+606 SPESLLKL
-614 FGADDDD
+614 FGADDDDADPDD

-834 MEFRANDTHQSHAH
+834 MEFRANDTHQSNAH

-890 RPTRTSHANASSVSG
+890 CPTRTSHANASSVSG

>member
-1 MNILMV
+1 MNILMI
-7 HTRLTCS
+7 HTRLICS

-31 RHAADL
+31 RHAVDL
-37 IIVPRS
+37 IVVPRS
-43 FTNACLKV
+43 FTNVCLNV
-51 GIADPS
+51 GMADPS
-57 SLAHSSRCD
+57 SLARSSRCD
-66 DLDLRL
+66 DLDVRL
-72 RCLYTMALHVKTP
+72 RCLYTMALHVRTP
-85 LLAPCDWSFVS
+85 LLAPCDWSFAS

-112 VTRFSLCHQRFVCT
+112 VTRFSLCGQRFVCT

-142 IIVFDSQ
+142 IILFDSQ

-178 AKEAAKKA
+178 AK
-186 AKNEAKNEAK
+186 
-196 NAATATAA
+196 NAATATVA
-204 TKLAHVTPFMQDTSI
+204 TKLACVTPFIQDTSI

-230 SIGCINNKLYAAP
+230 SIGYINNKLYAAP
-243 SFVLQPHGTMN
+243 SFVLQPHGTMS

-259 FEQRFCLYNTN
+259 FEQRFCLYNTD

-290 DPNSAYMHIWDAL
+290 NPDSAYMHIWDAL
-303 CMGIQDKCATFGTR
+303 CMGIQDWCAMFGAR

-354 SYDFTSANTLA
+354 SYDFTAANTLA

-412 LVSSCDKLSYML
+412 LVSSCDKLAYML
-424 GAYTLFDTCARFAPL
+424 GAYTLFDTCTRIAPL
-439 ADLLRCDI
+439 ADLLRCDV

-473 LQENLSAL
+473 LQEHLSAL
-481 ATCDVRTLDSNLH
+481 ATCDVRTLDSSSQ
-494 DYLYQRI
+494 DYLHQRV
-501 SASKQDLATQPCAT
+501 SAREQHL
-515 QPRAAQPRAAQ
+515 AAQSGV
-526 PRATQFCP
+526 TQGLA
-534 TQEEIDFF
+534 DFF

-565 PISTCILAAQ
+565 PISACILAAQ
-575 ADNLSATLAQT
+575 ADTLSTALVPT

-593 QKIDLSLI
+593 QKIDLSLM

-606 SPESLLQL
+606 SPESLLKL

-621 ADPDDV
+621 ADSDDA
-627 DPDDPYLD
+627 DPDDPYL

-646 ILLRATGA
+646 ILLRPTGA
-654 RDVDPSADRD
+654 RDVDPSTDRD
-664 VIKHAQSL
+664 VIQHAQSL

-698 IDEDELRKLLQSL
+698 IDEDELRKLLKSL

-739 DIQRVFNKTSDDSQE
+739 DIQRVFDRASDDSQE

-775 LQHAFDLKNKMSSQ
+775 LQHAFDLKNKMGAQ

-834 MEFRANDTHQSHAH
+834 MEFRANDNHQSHAH

>member
-7 HTRLTCS
+7 HTRLICS

-31 RHAADL
+31 RHAVDL

-57 SLAHSSRCD
+57 SLARSSRCD
-66 DLDLRL
+66 NLDLRL

-85 LLAPCDWSFVS
+85 LLTPCDWSFVS

-126 FSPRNLDAYKK
+126 FSPHNLDAYKK

-178 AKEAAKKA
+178 AK
-186 AKNEAKNEAK
+186 NEAK
-196 NAATATAA
+196 NAATATVT
-204 TKLAHVTPFMQDTSI
+204 TKLAHVTPFMQDASI
-219 TPTICPVYVVP
+219 TPTICPVYVMP

-243 SFVLQPHGTMN
+243 SFVLQPHGTMS

-259 FEQRFCLYNTN
+259 FEQRICLYNTN
-270 QSPTSKDKLSTQKLS
+270 QSPTSQDKLSTQKLS

-290 DPNSAYMHIWDAL
+290 DSNSDYMHIWDAL
-303 CMGIQDKCATFGTR
+303 CMGIQDKCATFATR

-388 EKIHV
+388 EKMHV

-473 LQENLSAL
+473 LQEHLSAL
-481 ATCDVRTLDSNLH
+481 ATCDVRTLDSNLQN
-494 DYLYQRI
+494 YLHQRV
-501 SASKQDLATQPCAT
+501 SASDQSHATQSGAT
-515 QPRAAQPRAAQ
+515 Q
-526 PRATQFCP
+526 
-534 TQEEIDFF
+534 EVIDFF
-542 TSCLNKLSSTLTAP
+542 TSCLHKLSHTLATP

-565 PISTCILAAQ
+565 PISACILAAQ
-575 ADNLSATLAQT
+575 ADTLSTALVST

-593 QKIDLSLI
+593 QKIDSSLL

-606 SPESLLQL
+606 STESLLQL
-614 FGADDDD
+614 FGAAGDD
-621 ADPDDV
+621 ADPDDAEEDDI

>member
-7 HTRLTCS
+7 HTRLICS

-31 RHAADL
+31 RHAVDL

-57 SLAHSSRCD
+57 SLARSSRCD
-66 DLDLRL
+66 DLDVRL
-72 RCLYTMALHVKTP
+72 RCLYTMALHMKTP
-85 LLAPCDWSFVS
+85 LLAPCDWSFAS

-142 IIVFDSQ
+142 IILFDSQ

-159 VNASAHTSSS
+159 VNASAHTPSST
-169 AAENTSSCT
+169 AENTPSNTSAHT
-178 AKEAAKKA
+178 AERTA
-186 AKNEAKNEAK
+186 E
-196 NAATATAA
+196 NAAPDTAA
-204 TKLAHVTPFMQDTSI
+204 NKFARVTPFMQDTSI

-243 SFVLQPHGTMN
+243 SFVLQPHGTMS

-259 FEQRFCLYNTN
+259 FEQRFCLYNTD

-290 DPNSAYMHIWDAL
+290 NPDYAYMHIWDAL
-303 CMGIQDKCATFGTR
+303 CMGIQDRCAMFGAR

-354 SYDFTSANTLA
+354 SYDFTAANTLA

-412 LVSSCDKLSYML
+412 LVSSCDKLAYML
-424 GAYTLFDTCARFAPL
+424 GAYTLFDTCTRIAPL
-439 ADLLRCDI
+439 ADLLRCDV

-473 LQENLSAL
+473 LQEHLSAL
-481 ATCDVRTLDSNLH
+481 ATCDVRTLDSNLQN
-494 DYLYQRI
+494 YLHQRV
-501 SASKQDLATQPCAT
+501 SASDQSHATQSGAT
-515 QPRAAQPRAAQ
+515 Q
-526 PRATQFCP
+526 
-534 TQEEIDFF
+534 EVIDFF
-542 TSCLNKLSSTLTAP
+542 TSCLHKLSHTLAAP
-556 FDTFTLSDC
+556 FDTFTLSNC
-565 PISTCILAAQ
+565 PISACILAAQ
-575 ADNLSATLAQT
+575 ADTLSTALVPT

-593 QKIDLSLI
+593 QKIDLSLM
-601 KAFPR
+601 KAFSR
-606 SPESLLQL
+606 SPESLLKL

-621 ADPDDV
+621 ADPDDADPDDADPDDA

>member
-7 HTRLTCS
+7 HTRLICS

-31 RHAADL
+31 RHAANL

-57 SLAHSSRCD
+57 SLARSSRCD
-66 DLDLRL
+66 HLDLRL

-85 LLAPCDWSFVS
+85 LLAPCDWKFVA
-96 REYPCAFLLE
+96 REYPCAFLLKE
-106 ERLPRR
+106 HVPRR
-112 VTRFSLCHQRFVCT
+112 VTRFSMCGQRFVCT

-178 AKEAAKKA
+178 AK
-186 AKNEAKNEAK
+186 NEAK
-196 NAATATAA
+196 NAATTTVA
-204 TKLAHVTPFMQDTSI
+204 TKLAHVTPFMQDASI

-243 SFVLQPHGTMN
+243 SFVLQPHGTMS

-424 GAYTLFDTCARFAPL
+424 GAFTLFDTCARFAPL

-473 LQENLSAL
+473 LQEHLFVP
-481 ATCDVRTLDSNLH
+481 ATCDVRTLDSSSQ
-494 DYLYQRI
+494 DYLHQRV
-501 SASKQDLATQPCAT
+501 SAREQHL
-515 QPRAAQPRAAQ
+515 AAQSGV
-526 PRATQFCP
+526 TQGLA
-534 TQEEIDFF
+534 DFF
-542 TSCLNKLSSTLTAP
+542 TSCLHKLSSTLTAP

-565 PISTCILAAQ
+565 PISACILAAQ
-575 ADNLSATLAQT
+575 ADTLSTALVPT

-593 QKIDLSLI
+593 QKIDLSLM

-606 SPESLLQL
+606 SPESLLKL

-621 ADPDDV
+621 ADSDDA
-627 DPDDPYLD
+627 DPDDPYL

-739 DIQRVFNKTSDDSQE
+739 DIQRVFDRAPDDSQE
-754 HTSDDTQSNTS
+754 NTSKDTQSNAS
-765 DKTIDKFIRD
+765 DKAVDKFIRD

-834 MEFRANDTHQSHAH
+834 MEFRANNTHQSNAH

>member
-7 HTRLTCS
+7 HTRLICS

-51 GIADPS
+51 GKADPS
-57 SLAHSSRCD
+57 SLARSSRCG
-66 DLDLRL
+66 DLDMRL

-96 REYPCAFLLE
+96 CEYPCAFLLE

-126 FSPRNLDAYKK
+126 FSLHNLDAYKK

-178 AKEAAKKA
+178 AK
-186 AKNEAKNEAK
+186 NEAK
-196 NAATATAA
+196 NAATATVA

-243 SFVLQPHGTMN
+243 SFVLQPHGTMS

-290 DPNSAYMHIWDAL
+290 NPDSAYIRMWDAL
-303 CMGIQDKCATFGTR
+303 CMGIQDKCATFGSR

-378 SYGQGFRTLQ
+378 AYGQGFRTLQ

-424 GAYTLFDTCARFAPL
+424 GVYTLFDTCTRIAPL
-439 ADLLRCDI
+439 ADLLRCDV

-473 LQENLSAL
+473 LQEHLSVP

-494 DYLYQRI
+494 NYLYQRI
-501 SASKQDLATQPCAT
+501 SAREQHL
-515 QPRAAQPRAAQ
+515 AAQSGV
-526 PRATQFCP
+526 TQGLA
-534 TQEEIDFF
+534 DFF
-542 TSCLNKLSSTLTAP
+542 TSCLNKLSSTLAAP

-565 PISTCILAAQ
+565 PISACILAAQ
-575 ADNLSATLAQT
+575 ADTLSTALVPT

-593 QKIDLSLI
+593 QKIDLSLM

-606 SPESLLQL
+606 SPESLLKL

-621 ADPDDV
+621 ADPDDA

-739 DIQRVFNKTSDDSQE
+739 DIQRVFDRASDDSQE
-754 HTSDDTQSNTS
+754 NTSKDTQSNAS
-765 DKTIDKFIRD
+765 DKAVDKFIRD
-775 LQHAFDLKNKMSSQ
+775 LQHAFDLKNKMRAQ
-789 KAARAQVRSQDQS
+789 KAARSQARPQDQS

-834 MEFRANDTHQSHAH
+834 MEFRANNTHQSNAH

>member
-7 HTRLTCS
+7 HTRLICS

-31 RHAADL
+31 RHAVDL

-57 SLAHSSRCD
+57 SLARSSRCD
-66 DLDLRL
+66 DLDVRL
-72 RCLYTMALHVKTP
+72 RCLYTMALHMKTP
-85 LLAPCDWSFVS
+85 LLAPCDWSFAS

-142 IIVFDSQ
+142 IILFDSQ

-159 VNASAHTSSS
+159 VNASAHTPSST
-169 AAENTSSCT
+169 AENTSSCT
-178 AKEAAKKA
+178 AKEAV
-186 AKNEAKNEAK
+186 KNEVKN
-196 NAATATAA
+196 TVTVA
-204 TKLAHVTPFMQDTSI
+204 TKLERVTPFMQDTSI

-243 SFVLQPHGTMN
+243 SFVLQPHGTMS

-259 FEQRFCLYNTN
+259 FEQRFYLYNTD

-290 DPNSAYMHIWDAL
+290 NPDYAYMHIWDAL
-303 CMGIQDKCATFGTR
+303 CMGIQDRCAMFGAR

-354 SYDFTSANTLA
+354 SYDFTAANTLA

-393 REGALVGYAQTWAQ
+393 RAGALVGYAQTWAQ
-407 TLSAV
+407 TLSAM
-412 LVSSCDKLSYML
+412 LVSSCDKLAYML
-424 GAYTLFDTCARFAPL
+424 GTYTFFDTCARIAPL

-452 ARMTRSALFS
+452 ARMTRSALYS

-473 LQENLSAL
+473 LQEHLSAL
-481 ATCDVRTLDSNLH
+481 ATCDVRTLDSRLQ
-494 DYLYQRI
+494 DYLYQRV
-501 SASKQDLATQPCAT
+501 SASAQSHPTQSGATQ
-515 QPRAAQPRAAQ
+515 
-526 PRATQFCP
+526 
-534 TQEEIDFF
+534 EVIDFF
-542 TSCLNKLSSTLTAP
+542 TSCLHKLSHTLAAP
-556 FDTFTLSDC
+556 FDTFTLSNC
-565 PISTCILAAQ
+565 PISACILAAQ
-575 ADNLSATLAQT
+575 ADTLSTALVPT

-593 QKIDLSLI
+593 QKIDLSLM

-606 SPESLLQL
+606 SPESLLKL

-621 ADPDDV
+621 ADPDDA

-739 DIQRVFNKTSDDSQE
+739 DIQRVFDRASDDSQE
-754 HTSDDTQSNTS
+754 NTSKDTQSNAS
-765 DKTIDKFIRD
+765 DKAVDKFIRD

-789 KAARAQVRSQDQS
+789 KAARAQAHSQDQS
-802 IQDLVDDIL
+802 VQDLVDEIL

-834 MEFRANDTHQSHAH
+834 MEFRANDTHQSNAH

>member
-7 HTRLTCS
+7 HTRLICS

-31 RHAADL
+31 RHAVDL

-57 SLAHSSRCD
+57 SLACSSRCD
-66 DLDLRL
+66 DLDVRL

-85 LLAPCDWSFVS
+85 LLAPCDWSFAS

-142 IIVFDSQ
+142 IILFDSQ

-178 AKEAAKKA
+178 AKEAV
-186 AKNEAKNEAK
+186 KNV
-196 NAATATAA
+196 ATATVA

-243 SFVLQPHGTMN
+243 SFVLQPHGTIN

-259 FEQRFCLYNTN
+259 FEQRFCLYNTD

-290 DPNSAYMHIWDAL
+290 NPDSAYMHIWDAL

-329 SVLAALLVDALGALH
+329 SVLTALLVDALGALH

-424 GAYTLFDTCARFAPL
+424 GAYTLFDTCTRIAPL

-473 LQENLSAL
+473 LQEHLSAL
-481 ATCDVRTLDSNLH
+481 ATCDVRTLDSSSQ
-494 DYLYQRI
+494 DYLHQRV
-501 SASKQDLATQPCAT
+501 SAREQHL
-515 QPRAAQPRAAQ
+515 AAQSGV
-526 PRATQFCP
+526 TQGLA
-534 TQEEIDFF
+534 DFF

-565 PISTCILAAQ
+565 PISACILAAQ
-575 ADNLSATLAQT
+575 ADTLSTALVPT

-593 QKIDLSLI
+593 QKIDLSLM

-606 SPESLLQL
+606 SPESLLKL

-621 ADPDDV
+621 ADPDD
-627 DPDDPYLD
+627 PYL
-635 DDDDDDELDED
+635 DDDDELDED

-739 DIQRVFNKTSDDSQE
+739 DIQRVFDRASDDSQE
-754 HTSDDTQSNTS
+754 NTSKDTQSNAS
-765 DKTIDKFIRD
+765 DKAVDKFIRD
-775 LQHAFDLKNKMSSQ
+775 LQHAFDLKNKMGAQ

-834 MEFRANDTHQSHAH
+834 MEFRANDTHQSNAH

>member
-7 HTRLTCS
+7 HTRLICS

-31 RHAADL
+31 RYAADL

-51 GIADPS
+51 GKADPS
-57 SLAHSSRCD
+57 SLARSSRCD
-66 DLDLRL
+66 NLDLRL

-96 REYPCAFLLE
+96 CEYPCAFLLE

-126 FSPRNLDAYKK
+126 FSPHNLDAYKK

-149 PLSLSSALEF
+149 PLSTESADEF

-178 AKEAAKKA
+178 AK
-186 AKNEAKNEAK
+186 NEAK
-196 NAATATAA
+196 NAATATVA

-243 SFVLQPHGTMN
+243 SFVLQPHGTMS

-270 QSPTSKDKLSTQKLS
+270 QSPTSQDKLSTQKLS

-290 DPNSAYMHIWDAL
+290 NPDSAYIRMWDAL

-388 EKIHV
+388 EKMHV

-452 ARMTRSALFS
+452 GRMTRSALFS

-473 LQENLSAL
+473 LQEHLFVP
-481 ATCDVRTLDSNLH
+481 ATCDVRTLDSNLYN
-494 DYLYQRI
+494 YLYQRI
-501 SASKQDLATQPCAT
+501 SASKQSHATQLCAT
-515 QPRAAQPRAAQ
+515 QPRA
-526 PRATQFCP
+526 TQSFP

-542 TSCLNKLSSTLTAP
+542 TSCLNKLSSTLAAP

-565 PISTCILAAQ
+565 PISACMLAAQ
-575 ADNLSATLAQT
+575 ADNLSAALTQT

-593 QKIDLSLI
+593 QKIDSSLL

-614 FGADDDD
+614 FGADGDD
-621 ADPDDV
+621 ADSDDI
-627 DPDDPYLD
+627 DSDDPYL
-635 DDDDDDELDED
+635 DDDDDELDED
-646 ILLRATGA
+646 ILLRQIGA
-654 RDVDPSADRD
+654 RDADPSADRD
-664 VIKHAQSL
+664 VINHARSL

-686 AGGFMTVGNAHD
+686 AGGFMTVGNARD
-698 IDEDELRKLLQSL
+698 IDEAELRKLLQSL

-739 DIQRVFNKTSDDSQE
+739 DIQRVFDRASDDSQE
-754 HTSDDTQSNTS
+754 HTSDDTQSNAS
-765 DKTIDKFIRD
+765 DKAVDKFIRD
-775 LQHAFDLKNKMSSQ
+775 LQHAFDLKNKMRAQ
-789 KAARAQVRSQDQS
+789 KAARSQARPQDQS
-802 IQDLVDDIL
+802 VQDLVDDIL

-834 MEFRANDTHQSHAH
+834 MEFSANNAHQPNAH

-879 CYGGVFYNHAQ
+879 CYGGVFYNHTQ
-890 RPTRTSHANASSVSG
+890 RPTRTSHVNASSVSG

>member
-7 HTRLTCS
+7 HTRLICS

-31 RHAADL
+31 RHAVDL
-37 IIVPRS
+37 IVVPRS
-43 FTNACLKV
+43 FTNVCLNV

-57 SLAHSSRCD
+57 SLARSSRCG
-66 DLDLRL
+66 DLDMRL

-85 LLAPCDWSFVS
+85 LLAPCDWSFAS

-112 VTRFSLCHQRFVCT
+112 VTRFSMCGQRFVCT

-142 IIVFDSQ
+142 IILFDSQ

-159 VNASAHTSSS
+159 VNASAHTPSST
-169 AAENTSSCT
+169 AENTSSCT
-178 AKEAAKKA
+178 AKEAAKNEV
-186 AKNEAKNEAK
+186 KNTV
-196 NAATATAA
+196 TATVA
-204 TKLAHVTPFMQDTSI
+204 TKFARVTPFMQDTSI

-243 SFVLQPHGTMN
+243 SFVLQPHGTIS

-259 FEQRFCLYNTN
+259 FEQRFCLYNTD

-290 DPNSAYMHIWDAL
+290 NPDSAYMHIWDAL
-303 CMGIQDKCATFGTR
+303 CMGIQDRCAMFGAR

-354 SYDFTSANTLA
+354 SYDFTAANTLA

-407 TLSAV
+407 TLSAM
-412 LVSSCDKLSYML
+412 LVSSCDKLAYML
-424 GAYTLFDTCARFAPL
+424 GTYTFFDTCARIAPL

-452 ARMTRSALFS
+452 ARMTRSALYS

-473 LQENLSAL
+473 LQEHLSAL
-481 ATCDVRTLDSNLH
+481 ATCDVRTLDSRLQ
-494 DYLYQRI
+494 DYLYQRV
-501 SASKQDLATQPCAT
+501 SASAQSHPTQSGATQ
-515 QPRAAQPRAAQ
+515 
-526 PRATQFCP
+526 
-534 TQEEIDFF
+534 EVIDFF
-542 TSCLNKLSSTLTAP
+542 TSCLHKLSHTLAAP
-556 FDTFTLSDC
+556 FDTFTLSNC
-565 PISTCILAAQ
+565 PISACILAAQ
-575 ADNLSATLAQT
+575 ADTLSTALVPT

-593 QKIDLSLI
+593 QKIDLSLM
-601 KAFPR
+601 KAFSR
-606 SPESLLQL
+606 SPESLLKL

-621 ADPDDV
+621 VDPDDA
-627 DPDDPYLD
+627 DPDDPYL

-646 ILLRATGA
+646 ILLRPTVA
-654 RDVDPSADRD
+654 RDVDPSTDRD
-664 VIKHAQSL
+664 VIQHAQSL

-686 AGGFMTVGNAHD
+686 AGGFMTVGNARD
-698 IDEDELRKLLQSL
+698 IDENELRKLLKSL

-739 DIQRVFNKTSDDSQE
+739 DIQRVFDRASDDSQE

-775 LQHAFDLKNKMSSQ
+775 LQHAFDLKNKMGAQ

-834 MEFRANDTHQSHAH
+834 MEFSANNAHQPNAH

>member
-7 HTRLTCS
+7 HTRLICS

-31 RHAADL
+31 RHAVDL

-51 GIADPS
+51 GTADPS

-66 DLDLRL
+66 DLDVRL

-85 LLAPCDWSFVS
+85 LLAPCDWSFAS

-142 IIVFDSQ
+142 IILFDSQ

-169 AAENTSSCT
+169 AVENTSSCT
-178 AKEAAKKA
+178 AKEAAKNEV
-186 AKNEAKNEAK
+186 KN
-196 NAATATAA
+196 TVTVA
-204 TKLAHVTPFMQDTSI
+204 TKLARVTPFMQDTLI

-243 SFVLQPHGTMN
+243 SFVLQPHGTMS

-259 FEQRFCLYNTN
+259 FEQRFCLYNTD

-290 DPNSAYMHIWDAL
+290 NPDYAYMHIWDAL
-303 CMGIQDKCATFGTR
+303 CMGIQDRCAMFGAR

-354 SYDFTSANTLA
+354 SYDFTAANTLA

-424 GAYTLFDTCARFAPL
+424 GVYTLFDTCTRIAPL
-439 ADLLRCDI
+439 ADLLRCDV

-473 LQENLSAL
+473 LQEHLSVP

-494 DYLYQRI
+494 NYLYQRI
-501 SASKQDLATQPCAT
+501 SAREQHL
-515 QPRAAQPRAAQ
+515 AAQSGV
-526 PRATQFCP
+526 TQGLA
-534 TQEEIDFF
+534 DFF

-565 PISTCILAAQ
+565 PISACILAAQ
-575 ADNLSATLAQT
+575 ADTLSTALVPT

-593 QKIDLSLI
+593 QKIDLSLM
-601 KAFPR
+601 KAFSR
-606 SPESLLQL
+606 SPESLLKL

-621 ADPDDV
+621 VDPDDA
-627 DPDDPYLD
+627 DPDDPYL

-646 ILLRATGA
+646 ILLRPTGA
-654 RDVDPSADRD
+654 RDVDPSTDRD
-664 VIKHAQSL
+664 VIQHAQSL

-698 IDEDELRKLLQSL
+698 IDEDELRKLLKSL

-739 DIQRVFNKTSDDSQE
+739 DIQRVFDRASDDSQE

-775 LQHAFDLKNKMSSQ
+775 LQHAFDLKNKMGAQ

>member
-7 HTRLTCS
+7 HTRLICS

-31 RHAADL
+31 RHAVDL

-51 GIADPS
+51 GTADPT
-57 SLAHSSRCD
+57 SLARSSRCD
-66 DLDLRL
+66 DLDVRL

-85 LLAPCDWSFVS
+85 LLAPCDWSFAS

-106 ERLPRR
+106 ECLPRR
-112 VTRFSLCHQRFVCT
+112 VTRFSMCHQRFACA
-126 FSPRNLDAYKK
+126 FSSRDLDACNKYK
-137 YEPHG
+137 PDG
-142 IIVFDSQ
+142 IILFDAQ

-159 VNASAHTSSS
+159 VNASAHTPSST
-169 AAENTSSCT
+169 AENTPSST
-178 AKEAAKKA
+178 TE
-186 AKNEAKNEAK
+186 NTTE
-196 NAATATAA
+196 NAATATVASAA
-204 TKLAHVTPFMQDTSI
+204 KFAHITPFMQDTSI
-219 TPTICPVYVVP
+219 TSTICPVYVVP

-243 SFVLQPHGTMN
+243 SFVLQPHGTIN

-259 FEQRFCLYNTN
+259 FEQRFCLYNTD
-270 QSPTSKDKLSTQKLS
+270 QSPTSKDELSTQKLS

-290 DPNSAYMHIWDAL
+290 NPDSAYMRIWDAL
-303 CMGIQDKCATFGTR
+303 CMGIQDRCAMFGAR

-344 VHALIAPREC
+344 VHALIVPREC
-354 SYDFTSANTLA
+354 SYDFTAANTLA

-412 LVSSCDKLSYML
+412 LVSSCDKLAYML
-424 GAYTLFDTCARFAPL
+424 GAYTLFDTCARIAPL
-439 ADLLRCDI
+439 TDLLRCDV

-473 LQENLSAL
+473 LQEHLSAL
-481 ATCDVRTLDSNLH
+481 ATCDVHTLDSSLQ
-494 DYLYQRI
+494 DYLHQRV
-501 SASKQDLATQPCAT
+501 SAREQHL
-515 QPRAAQPRAAQ
+515 AAQSGV
-526 PRATQFCP
+526 TQGLA
-534 TQEEIDFF
+534 DFF
-542 TSCLNKLSSTLTAP
+542 TSCLNKLSSTLAAP

-565 PISTCILAAQ
+565 PISACILAAQ
-575 ADNLSATLAQT
+575 ADTLSTALVPT

-593 QKIDLSLI
+593 QKIDLSLM

-606 SPESLLQL
+606 SPESLLKL

-621 ADPDDV
+621 ADPDDA

-686 AGGFMTVGNAHD
+686 AGGFMTVGNARD

>member
-57 SLAHSSRCD
+57 SLARSSRCD

-149 PLSLSSALEF
+149 PLSTESADEF

-178 AKEAAKKA
+178 AK
-186 AKNEAKNEAK
+186 NEAK
-196 NAATATAA
+196 NAATATVA
-204 TKLAHVTPFMQDTSI
+204 TKLAHVTPFMQDASI

-230 SIGCINNKLYAAP
+230 SIGCINNKLYSAP
-243 SFVLQPHGTMN
+243 SFVLQPHGTIN

-259 FEQRFCLYNTN
+259 FEQRICLYNTN

-290 DPNSAYMHIWDAL
+290 NPDSAYMHIWDAL

-424 GAYTLFDTCARFAPL
+424 GAYTLFDTCARIAPL
-439 ADLLRCDI
+439 ADLLRCDV

-473 LQENLSAL
+473 LQEHLSAL
-481 ATCDVRTLDSNLH
+481 ATCDVRTLDSNLQN
-494 DYLYQRI
+494 YLHQRV
-501 SASKQDLATQPCAT
+501 SASDQSHATQSGAT
-515 QPRAAQPRAAQ
+515 Q
-526 PRATQFCP
+526 
-534 TQEEIDFF
+534 EVIDFF
-542 TSCLNKLSSTLTAP
+542 TSCLHKLSHTLAAP
-556 FDTFTLSDC
+556 FDTFTLSNC
-565 PISTCILAAQ
+565 PISACILAAQ
-575 ADNLSATLAQT
+575 ADTLSTALVPT

-593 QKIDLSLI
+593 QKIDLSLM
-601 KAFPR
+601 KAFSR
-606 SPESLLQL
+606 SPESLLKL

-621 ADPDDV
+621 ADPDDA
-627 DPDDPYLD
+627 DPDEPYLD

-739 DIQRVFNKTSDDSQE
+739 DIQRVFDRASDDSQE
-754 HTSDDTQSNTS
+754 NTSKDTQSNAS
-765 DKTIDKFIRD
+765 DKAVDKFIRD

-834 MEFRANDTHQSHAH
+834 MEFRANDTHQSNAH

-905 TSLQMTHELD
+905 TSFQMTHELD

>member
-7 HTRLTCS
+7 HTRLICS

-31 RHAADL
+31 RHAVDL

-51 GIADPS
+51 GTADPS

-66 DLDLRL
+66 DLDVRL

-85 LLAPCDWSFVS
+85 LLAPCDWSFAS

-142 IIVFDSQ
+142 IILFDSQ

-169 AAENTSSCT
+169 AVENTSSCT
-178 AKEAAKKA
+178 AKEAAKNEV
-186 AKNEAKNEAK
+186 KN
-196 NAATATAA
+196 TVTVA
-204 TKLAHVTPFMQDTSI
+204 TKLARVTPFMQDTLI

-243 SFVLQPHGTMN
+243 SFVLQPHGTMS

-259 FEQRFCLYNTN
+259 FEQRFCLYNTD

-290 DPNSAYMHIWDAL
+290 NPDYAYMHIWDAL
-303 CMGIQDKCATFGTR
+303 CMGIQDRCAMFGAR

-354 SYDFTSANTLA
+354 SYDFTAANTLA

-424 GAYTLFDTCARFAPL
+424 GVYTLFDTCTRIAPL
-439 ADLLRCDI
+439 ADLLRCDV

-473 LQENLSAL
+473 LQEHLSVP

-494 DYLYQRI
+494 NYLYQRI
-501 SASKQDLATQPCAT
+501 SAREQHL
-515 QPRAAQPRAAQ
+515 AAQSGV
-526 PRATQFCP
+526 TQGLA
-534 TQEEIDFF
+534 DFF
-542 TSCLNKLSSTLTAP
+542 TSCLNKLSSTLAAP

-565 PISTCILAAQ
+565 PISACILAAQ
-575 ADNLSATLAQT
+575 ADTLSTALVPT

-593 QKIDLSLI
+593 QKIDLSLM

-606 SPESLLQL
+606 SPESLLKL

-621 ADPDDV
+621 ADPDDA

-686 AGGFMTVGNAHD
+686 AGGFMTVGNARD

>member
-7 HTRLTCS
+7 HTRLICS

-31 RHAADL
+31 RHAVDL

-43 FTNACLKV
+43 FTNACLNV

-57 SLAHSSRCD
+57 SLARSSRCD
-66 DLDLRL
+66 DLDVRL
-72 RCLYTMALHVKTP
+72 RCLYTMALHMKTP
-85 LLAPCDWSFVS
+85 LLAPCDWSFAS

-142 IIVFDSQ
+142 IILFDSQ

-159 VNASAHTSSS
+159 VNASAHTPSST
-169 AAENTSSCT
+169 AENTPSNTSAHT
-178 AKEAAKKA
+178 AERTA
-186 AKNEAKNEAK
+186 E
-196 NAATATAA
+196 NAAPDTAA
-204 TKLAHVTPFMQDTSI
+204 NKFARVTPFMQDTSI

-243 SFVLQPHGTMN
+243 SFVLQPHGTMS

-259 FEQRFCLYNTN
+259 FEQRFCLYNTD

-290 DPNSAYMHIWDAL
+290 NPDSAYMHIWDAL
-303 CMGIQDKCATFGTR
+303 CMGIQDWCAMFGAR

-354 SYDFTSANTLA
+354 SYDFTAANTLA

-412 LVSSCDKLSYML
+412 LVSSCDKLAYML
-424 GAYTLFDTCARFAPL
+424 GAYTLFDTCARIAPL

-452 ARMTRSALFS
+452 ARMTRSALYS

-473 LQENLSAL
+473 LQEHLSAL
-481 ATCDVRTLDSNLH
+481 ATCDVRTLDSRLQ
-494 DYLYQRI
+494 DYLYQRV
-501 SASKQDLATQPCAT
+501 SASAQSHATQSGAT
-515 QPRAAQPRAAQ
+515 Q
-526 PRATQFCP
+526 
-534 TQEEIDFF
+534 EVIDFF
-542 TSCLNKLSSTLTAP
+542 TSCLHKLSHTLAAP
-556 FDTFTLSDC
+556 FDTFTLSNC
-565 PISTCILAAQ
+565 PISACILAAQ
-575 ADNLSATLAQT
+575 ADTLSTALVPT

-593 QKIDLSLI
+593 QKIDLSLM

-606 SPESLLQL
+606 SPESLLKL

-621 ADPDDV
+621 ADPDDA

-739 DIQRVFNKTSDDSQE
+739 DIQRVFDRASDDSQE
-754 HTSDDTQSNTS
+754 NTSKDTQSNAS
-765 DKTIDKFIRD
+765 DKAVDKFIRD

-789 KAARAQVRSQDQS
+789 KAARAQAHSQDQS
-802 IQDLVDDIL
+802 VQDLVDDIL

>member
-7 HTRLTCS
+7 HTRLICS

-31 RHAADL
+31 RHAVDL
-37 IIVPRS
+37 IVVPRS

-57 SLAHSSRCD
+57 SLARSSRCD
-66 DLDLRL
+66 DLDVRL

-85 LLAPCDWSFVS
+85 LLAPCDWSFAS

-142 IIVFDSQ
+142 IILFDSQ

-169 AAENTSSCT
+169 AVENTSSCT
-178 AKEAAKKA
+178 AK
-186 AKNEAKNEAK
+186 
-196 NAATATAA
+196 NAATATVA
-204 TKLAHVTPFMQDTSI
+204 TKLACVTPFIQDTSI

-243 SFVLQPHGTMN
+243 SFVLQPHGTMS

-259 FEQRFCLYNTN
+259 FEQRFCLYNTD

-290 DPNSAYMHIWDAL
+290 NPDSAYMHIWDAL
-303 CMGIQDKCATFGTR
+303 CMGIQDRCAMFGAR

-354 SYDFTSANTLA
+354 SYDFTAANTLA

-407 TLSAV
+407 TLSAM
-412 LVSSCDKLSYML
+412 LVSSCDKLAYML
-424 GAYTLFDTCARFAPL
+424 GTYTFFDTCARIAPL

-452 ARMTRSALFS
+452 ARMTRSALYS

-473 LQENLSAL
+473 LQEHLSAL
-481 ATCDVRTLDSNLH
+481 ATCDVRTLDSRLQ
-494 DYLYQRI
+494 DYLYQRV
-501 SASKQDLATQPCAT
+501 SASAQSHPTQSGATQ
-515 QPRAAQPRAAQ
+515 
-526 PRATQFCP
+526 
-534 TQEEIDFF
+534 EVIDFF
-542 TSCLNKLSSTLTAP
+542 TSCLHKLSHTLAAP
-556 FDTFTLSDC
+556 FDTFTLSNC
-565 PISTCILAAQ
+565 PISACILAAQ
-575 ADNLSATLAQT
+575 ADTLSTALVPT

-593 QKIDLSLI
+593 QKIDLSLM
-601 KAFPR
+601 KAFSR
-606 SPESLLQL
+606 SPESLLKL

-621 ADPDDV
+621 VDPDDA
-627 DPDDPYLD
+627 DPDDPYL

-646 ILLRATGA
+646 ILLRPTVA
-654 RDVDPSADRD
+654 RDVDPSTDRD
-664 VIKHAQSL
+664 VIQHAQSL

-686 AGGFMTVGNAHD
+686 AGGFMTVGNARD
-698 IDEDELRKLLQSL
+698 IDENELRKLLKSL

-739 DIQRVFNKTSDDSQE
+739 DIQRVFDRASDDSQE

-775 LQHAFDLKNKMSSQ
+775 LQHAFDLKNKMGAQ

-834 MEFRANDTHQSHAH
+834 MEFRANDTHQSNAH

>member
-7 HTRLTCS
+7 HTRLICS

-31 RHAADL
+31 RHAVDL

-51 GIADPS
+51 GTADPS

-85 LLAPCDWSFVS
+85 LLAPCDWSFAS

-142 IIVFDSQ
+142 IILFDSQ

-169 AAENTSSCT
+169 AVENTSSCT
-178 AKEAAKKA
+178 AKEAAKNEV
-186 AKNEAKNEAK
+186 KN
-196 NAATATAA
+196 TVTVA
-204 TKLAHVTPFMQDTSI
+204 TKLARVTPFMQDTLI

-243 SFVLQPHGTMN
+243 SFVLQPHGTMS

-259 FEQRFCLYNTN
+259 FEQRFCLYNTD

-290 DPNSAYMHIWDAL
+290 NPDYAYMHIWDAL
-303 CMGIQDKCATFGTR
+303 CMGIQDRCAMFGAR

-354 SYDFTSANTLA
+354 SYDFTAANTLA

-424 GAYTLFDTCARFAPL
+424 GVYTLFDTCTRIAPL
-439 ADLLRCDI
+439 ADLLRCDV

-473 LQENLSAL
+473 LQEHLSVP

-494 DYLYQRI
+494 NYLYQRI
-501 SASKQDLATQPCAT
+501 SAREQHL
-515 QPRAAQPRAAQ
+515 AAQSGV
-526 PRATQFCP
+526 TQGLA
-534 TQEEIDFF
+534 DFF
-542 TSCLNKLSSTLTAP
+542 TSCLNKLSSTLAAP

-565 PISTCILAAQ
+565 PISACILAAQ
-575 ADNLSATLAQT
+575 ADTLSTALVPT

-593 QKIDLSLI
+593 QKIDLSLM

-606 SPESLLQL
+606 SPESLLKL

-621 ADPDDV
+621 ADPDDADPDDADPDDADPDDA
-627 DPDDPYLD
+627 DPDDPYL

-646 ILLRATGA
+646 ILLRPTGA
-654 RDVDPSADRD
+654 RDVDPSTDRD
-664 VIKHAQSL
+664 VIQHAQSL

-698 IDEDELRKLLQSL
+698 IDENELRKLLKSL

-739 DIQRVFNKTSDDSQE
+739 DIQRVFDRASDDSQE

-775 LQHAFDLKNKMSSQ
+775 LQHAFDLKNKMGAQ

-834 MEFRANDTHQSHAH
+834 MEFRANDNHQSHAH

-859 LTSAHAERHLKFILG
+859 LTSVHAERHLKFILG

>member
-7 HTRLTCS
+7 HTRLICS

-31 RHAADL
+31 RHAVDL
-37 IIVPRS
+37 IVVPRS
-43 FTNACLKV
+43 FTNVCLNV
-51 GIADPS
+51 GMADPS
-57 SLAHSSRCD
+57 SLARSSRCD
-66 DLDLRL
+66 DLDVRL
-72 RCLYTMALHVKTP
+72 RCLYTMALHVRTP
-85 LLAPCDWSFVS
+85 LLAPCDWSFAS

-112 VTRFSLCHQRFVCT
+112 VTRFSLCGQRFVCT

-142 IIVFDSQ
+142 IILFDSQ

-178 AKEAAKKA
+178 AK
-186 AKNEAKNEAK
+186 NTV
-196 NAATATAA
+196 TATVA
-204 TKLAHVTPFMQDTSI
+204 TKFARVTPFMQDTSI

-243 SFVLQPHGTMN
+243 SFVLQPHGTMS

-259 FEQRFCLYNTN
+259 FEQRFCLYNTD

-290 DPNSAYMHIWDAL
+290 NPDSAYMHIWDAL
-303 CMGIQDKCATFGTR
+303 CMGIQDRCAMFGAR

-354 SYDFTSANTLA
+354 SYDFTAANTLA

-407 TLSAV
+407 TLSAM
-412 LVSSCDKLSYML
+412 LVSSCDKLAYML
-424 GAYTLFDTCARFAPL
+424 GAYTLFDTCARIAPL

-452 ARMTRSALFS
+452 ARMTRSALYS

-473 LQENLSAL
+473 LQEHLSAL
-481 ATCDVRTLDSNLH
+481 ATCDVRTLDSRLQ
-494 DYLYQRI
+494 DYLYQRV
-501 SASKQDLATQPCAT
+501 SASAQSHATQSGAT
-515 QPRAAQPRAAQ
+515 Q
-526 PRATQFCP
+526 
-534 TQEEIDFF
+534 EVIDFF
-542 TSCLNKLSSTLTAP
+542 TSCLHKLSHTLAAP
-556 FDTFTLSDC
+556 FDTFTLSNC
-565 PISTCILAAQ
+565 PISACILAAQ
-575 ADNLSATLAQT
+575 ADTLSTALVPT

-593 QKIDLSLI
+593 QKIDLSLM

-606 SPESLLQL
+606 SPESLLKL

-621 ADPDDV
+621 ADPDDA

>member
-7 HTRLTCS
+7 HTRLICS

-26 DAYAT
+26 DAYST
-31 RHAADL
+31 RHAVDL
-37 IIVPRS
+37 IVVPRS

-57 SLAHSSRCD
+57 SLARSSRCD
-66 DLDLRL
+66 DLDVRL
-72 RCLYTMALHVKTP
+72 RCLYTMALHVRTP
-85 LLAPCDWSFVS
+85 LLAPCDWSFAS

-112 VTRFSLCHQRFVCT
+112 VTRFSLCGQRFVCT

-142 IIVFDSQ
+142 IILFDSQ

-178 AKEAAKKA
+178 AKEAAKNEV
-186 AKNEAKNEAK
+186 KNTV
-196 NAATATAA
+196 TATVA
-204 TKLAHVTPFMQDTSI
+204 TKLARVTPSMQDTSI

-243 SFVLQPHGTMN
+243 SFVLQPHGTIS

-259 FEQRFCLYNTN
+259 FEQRFCLYNTD

-290 DPNSAYMHIWDAL
+290 NPDSAYMHIWDAL
-303 CMGIQDKCATFGTR
+303 CMGIQDRCAMFGAR

-354 SYDFTSANTLA
+354 SYDFTAANTLA

-412 LVSSCDKLSYML
+412 LVSSCDKLAYML
-424 GAYTLFDTCARFAPL
+424 GAYTLFDTCTRIAPL
-439 ADLLRCDI
+439 ADLLRCDV

-473 LQENLSAL
+473 LQEHLSAL
-481 ATCDVRTLDSNLH
+481 ATCDVRTLDSSSQ
-494 DYLYQRI
+494 DYLHQRV
-501 SASKQDLATQPCAT
+501 SAREQHL
-515 QPRAAQPRAAQ
+515 AAQSGV
-526 PRATQFCP
+526 TQGLA
-534 TQEEIDFF
+534 DFF

-565 PISTCILAAQ
+565 PISACILAAQ
-575 ADNLSATLAQT
+575 ADTLSTALVPT

-593 QKIDLSLI
+593 QKIDLSLM

-606 SPESLLQL
+606 SPESLLKL

-621 ADPDDV
+621 ADPDDA
-627 DPDDPYLD
+627 DPDDPYL
-635 DDDDDDELDED
+635 DDDDELDED

-739 DIQRVFNKTSDDSQE
+739 DIQRVFDRASDDSQE
-754 HTSDDTQSNTS
+754 NTSKDTQSNAS
-765 DKTIDKFIRD
+765 DKAVDKFIRD

-834 MEFRANDTHQSHAH
+834 MEFSANNAHQPNAH

-890 RPTRTSHANASSVSG
+890 RPTRTSHTNASSVSG

>member
-14 TVAEMLA
+14 TVAEMLT

-57 SLAHSSRCD
+57 SLARSSRCD
-66 DLDLRL
+66 NLDLRL

-85 LLAPCDWSFVS
+85 LLTPCDWSFVS

-126 FSPRNLDAYKK
+126 FSPHNLDAYKK

-149 PLSLSSALEF
+149 PLSTESADEF

-178 AKEAAKKA
+178 AK
-186 AKNEAKNEAK
+186 NEAK
-196 NAATATAA
+196 NAATATVA

-243 SFVLQPHGTMN
+243 SFVLQPHGTMS

-270 QSPTSKDKLSTQKLS
+270 QSPTSQDKLSTQKLS

-290 DPNSAYMHIWDAL
+290 NPDSAYIRMWDAL

-388 EKIHV
+388 EKIYV

-452 ARMTRSALFS
+452 GRMTRSALFS

-473 LQENLSAL
+473 LQEHLFVP

-501 SASKQDLATQPCAT
+501 SASKQNLATQPCAT
-515 QPRAAQPRAAQ
+515 QSRAAQ
-526 PRATQFCP
+526 PRATQSCP

-542 TSCLNKLSSTLTAP
+542 TLCLNKLSSTLAAP

-565 PISTCILAAQ
+565 PISACMLAAQ
-575 ADNLSATLAQT
+575 ADNLSAALVPT

-593 QKIDLSLI
+593 QKIDSSLL
-601 KAFPR
+601 KAFSR
-606 SPESLLQL
+606 SPESLLKL

-621 ADPDDV
+621 VDPDDA
-627 DPDDPYLD
+627 DPDDPYL

-646 ILLRATGA
+646 ILLRPTGA
-654 RDVDPSADRD
+654 RDVDPSTDRD
-664 VIKHAQSL
+664 VIQHAQSL

-698 IDEDELRKLLQSL
+698 IDEDELRKLLKSL

-739 DIQRVFNKTSDDSQE
+739 DIQRVFDRASDDSQE
-754 HTSDDTQSNTS
+754 NTSKDTQSNAS
-765 DKTIDKFIRD
+765 DKAVDKFIRD

-834 MEFRANDTHQSHAH
+834 MEFRANDTHQSNAH

>member
-7 HTRLTCS
+7 HTRLICS

-57 SLAHSSRCD
+57 SLARSSRCD
-66 DLDLRL
+66 NLDLRL

-149 PLSLSSALEF
+149 PLSSESALEF

-178 AKEAAKKA
+178 AK
-186 AKNEAKNEAK
+186 NEAK
-196 NAATATAA
+196 NAATTTVA

-243 SFVLQPHGTMN
+243 SFVLQPHGTMS

-259 FEQRFCLYNTN
+259 FEQRICLYNTN
-270 QSPTSKDKLSTQKLS
+270 QSPTFKDKLSTQKLS

-354 SYDFTSANTLA
+354 SYDFISANTLA

-452 ARMTRSALFS
+452 ARMSRSALFS

-501 SASKQDLATQPCAT
+501 SAREQHL
-515 QPRAAQPRAAQ
+515 AAQSGV
-526 PRATQFCP
+526 TQGLA
-534 TQEEIDFF
+534 DFF
-542 TSCLNKLSSTLTAP
+542 TSCLNKLSSTLAAP

-565 PISTCILAAQ
+565 PISACILSAQ
-575 ADNLSATLAQT
+575 ADDLSAALTQT

-593 QKIDLSLI
+593 RKIDSSLL
-601 KAFPR
+601 KAFPPY
-606 SPESLLQL
+606 PEFLMKMLEQ
-614 FGADDDD
+614 ANTEQDDI
-621 ADPDDV
+621 DPDDS
-627 DPDDPYLD
+627 YL

-646 ILLRATGA
+646 ILLRQIGA
-654 RDVDPSADRD
+654 RDADPSADRD
-664 VIKHAQSL
+664 VINHAQSL
-672 KAWLESHGFQTLPV
+672 KAWLESHGFHTLPV
-686 AGGFMTVGNAHD
+686 AGGFMTVGNARD

-739 DIQRVFNKTSDDSQE
+739 DIQRVFDRASDDSQE
-754 HTSDDTQSNTS
+754 NTSKDTQSNAS
-765 DKTIDKFIRD
+765 DKAVDKFIRD

>member
-7 HTRLTCS
+7 HTRLICS

-31 RHAADL
+31 RHAVDL
-37 IIVPRS
+37 IVVPRS
-43 FTNACLKV
+43 FTNVCLNV
-51 GIADPS
+51 GMADPS
-57 SLAHSSRCD
+57 SLARSSRCD
-66 DLDLRL
+66 DLDVRL
-72 RCLYTMALHVKTP
+72 RCLYTMALHVRTP
-85 LLAPCDWSFVS
+85 LLAPCDWSFAS

-112 VTRFSLCHQRFVCT
+112 VTRFSLCGQRFVCT

-142 IIVFDSQ
+142 IILFDSQ

-178 AKEAAKKA
+178 AK
-186 AKNEAKNEAK
+186 
-196 NAATATAA
+196 NAATATVA
-204 TKLAHVTPFMQDTSI
+204 TKLACVTPFIQDTSI

-230 SIGCINNKLYAAP
+230 SIGYINNKLYAAP
-243 SFVLQPHGTMN
+243 SFVLQPHGTMS

-259 FEQRFCLYNTN
+259 FEQRFCLYNTD

-290 DPNSAYMHIWDAL
+290 NPDSAYMHIWDAL
-303 CMGIQDKCATFGTR
+303 CMGIQDRCAMFGAR

-354 SYDFTSANTLA
+354 SYDFTAANTLA

-412 LVSSCDKLSYML
+412 LVSSCDKLAYML
-424 GAYTLFDTCARFAPL
+424 GAYTLFDTCTRIAPL
-439 ADLLRCDI
+439 ADLLRCDV

-473 LQENLSAL
+473 LQEHLSAL
-481 ATCDVRTLDSNLH
+481 ATCDVRTLDSSSQ
-494 DYLYQRI
+494 DYLHQRV
-501 SASKQDLATQPCAT
+501 SAREQHL
-515 QPRAAQPRAAQ
+515 AAQSGV
-526 PRATQFCP
+526 TQGLA
-534 TQEEIDFF
+534 DFF
-542 TSCLNKLSSTLTAP
+542 TSCLNKLSHTLAAP
-556 FDTFTLSDC
+556 FDTFTLSNC
-565 PISTCILAAQ
+565 PISACILAAQ
-575 ADNLSATLAQT
+575 ADTLSTALVPT

-593 QKIDLSLI
+593 QKIDLSLM
-601 KAFPR
+601 KAFSR
-606 SPESLLQL
+606 SPESLLKL

-621 ADPDDV
+621 ADPDDA

-739 DIQRVFNKTSDDSQE
+739 DIQRVFDRASDDSQE
-754 HTSDDTQSNTS
+754 NTSKDTQSNAS
-765 DKTIDKFIRD
+765 DKAVDKFIRD

-834 MEFRANDTHQSHAH
+834 MEFRANNTHQSNAH